1 MKKEYLSP
9 TMAVIPVIQEH
20 SVLETGSGN
29 LPDGSQGHNMDDET
43 EEYDT
48 DESTHISGQAKQVSL
63 FFEEPFTMHKVLKF
77 VVYAVITLGVAACS
91 QDDINSAEQNKSN
104 EETTITVDV
113 TLDKNVEE
121 MVNAKQMTAVWDT
134 EQSAMTRT
142 PITYDKQ
149 GSLTYNWKV
158 GSTIPLFVYITD
170 GAHRISS
177 KIDKGLQIISANKGY
192 FTFSVPAYFDLSKL
206 QVASATGKEDGV
218 ENGAWTQG
226 IGTDGVMR
234 VSGPKE
240 IDATSYDYN
249 IPLYSKLT
257 KVDPV
262 AKHAK
267 VQFLMLGSWIGVR
280 AKSDMFYKSNVY
292 SIALKSDVLHMDG
305 TFDLSQTSP
314 VWKPSPYRIN
324 IDRRQG
330 KVLDECDTIK
340 VNNFA
345 IGGEAD
351 GAGTTKY
358 TKPFYIWVK
367 ATPGVTS
374 TTKARVI
381 RRSEADSKTGA
392 VAPQIDFLSMRN
404 RFCREAKAIVDFKE
418 GDTYNFS
425 INASLKETRGALMIT
440 EYYHSSAEN
449 GENSWIE
456 ITNASRE
463 TVSLKGYYLVS
474 PNPLNVPPY
483 RALYVA
489 NLTDLKALSRG
500 SSSVGMPGNSTTS
513 IPAGKSICLAAGTGY
528 TEVVAKNKAYQ
539 VINTGSGVA
548 SPSAVTGRVRYSKF
562 ICKDGW
568 NIDLKNPNNNIVDN
582 FGIQVDYKLN
592 GSNGFYYNYYLG
604 QKDFI
609 RSKEM
614 SFNAPYNG
622 FNPMGWYYMPIET
635 SGLNFLGT
643 FNDYDSRFIPFVDYK
658 DGGSANRVERYH
670 DMSYYTNIV
679 HLP

>member
-1 MKKEYLSP
+1 MNYIVK
-9 TMAVIPVIQEH
+9 AFI
-20 SVLETGSGN
+20 
-29 LPDGSQGHNMDDET
+29 
-43 EEYDT
+43 
-48 DESTHISGQAKQVSL
+48 
-63 FFEEPFTMHKVLKF
+63 
-77 VVYAVITLGVAACS
+77 YATITLGLVACS
-91 QDDINSAEQNKSN
+91 QEDINSTERQKAK
-104 EETTITVDV
+104 EEITFTVDV
-113 TLDKNVEE
+113 TLDKNVED
-121 MVNAKQMTAVWDT
+121 MVNAKQMTNVWDA
-134 EQSAMTRT
+134 EQSAATRT

-149 GSLTYNWKV
+149 GSLTYNWRV

-170 GAHRISS
+170 GTRQISR
-177 KIDKGLQIISANKGY
+177 KVAKGLQIISANKGY
-192 FTFSVPAYFDLSKL
+192 FTFSVPSDFDLSKL

-218 ENGAWTQG
+218 ENGAWTIG
-226 IGTDGVMR
+226 IGYDGVMR
-234 VSGPKE
+234 VFGPKA
-240 IDATSYDYN
+240 IDASSYDYN

-257 KVDPV
+257 KVDP
-262 AKHAK
+262 ATKHAK

-280 AKSDMFYKSNVY
+280 AKSDMYYKSNVY

-305 TFDLSQTSP
+305 KLDLSQASP
-314 VWKPSPYRIN
+314 VWKADKYRIN
-324 IDRRQG
+324 VDERQG
-330 KVLDECDTIK
+330 KVLDECDTIR

-374 TTKARVI
+374 TKKTRVI
-381 RRSEADSKTGA
+381 LRSEADSKTGA

-404 RFCREAKAIVDFKE
+404 RFYREAKAIVDFKD

-474 PNPLNVPPY
+474 PNPWNVPPY
-483 RALYVA
+483 GRLYVA
-489 NLTDLKALSRG
+489 NLTDLKTLSRG

-528 TEVVAKNKAYQ
+528 AEVVAKNKAYQ
-539 VINTGSGVA
+539 VINTGSGIA
-548 SPSAVTGRVRYSKF
+548 SPSAVTGGVHYSKF

-568 NIDLKNPNNNIVDN
+568 NIDLRDPNNNIVDN
-582 FGIQVDYKLN
+582 FGIQVHYILN

-604 QKDFI
+604 EKDFI
-609 RSKEM
+609 RSKETP
-614 SFNAPYNG
+614 FNAPYNG
-622 FNPMGWYYMPIET
+622 FNPKGWYYMPIET

-643 FNDYDSRFIPFVDYK
+643 FNDYDGRFIPFKDYN
-658 DGGSANRVERYH
+658 DGGDFTKRNRYR
-670 DMSYYTNIV
+670 DMSYYTDIV

>member
-1 MKKEYLSP
+1 MNYIVK
-9 TMAVIPVIQEH
+9 IFI
-20 SVLETGSGN
+20 
-29 LPDGSQGHNMDDET
+29 
-43 EEYDT
+43 
-48 DESTHISGQAKQVSL
+48 
-63 FFEEPFTMHKVLKF
+63 
-77 VVYAVITLGVAACS
+77 YATITLGLVACS
-91 QDDINSAEQNKSN
+91 QEDISSTEQQKAK
-104 EETTITVDV
+104 EEITFTVDV
-113 TLDKNVEE
+113 TLDKNVED
-121 MVNAKQMTAVWDT
+121 MVNAKQMTNVWDA
-134 EQSAMTRT
+134 EQPAATRT

-149 GSLTYNWKV
+149 GSLTYNWRV

-170 GAHRISS
+170 GKYKKSY
-177 KIDKGLQIISANKGY
+177 KLDKGLQVISAHKGY
-192 FTFSVPAYFDLSKL
+192 FTFSVPTYFDLSKL

-218 ENGAWTQG
+218 ENGAWTKG
-226 IGTDGVMR
+226 IGANGVMR
-234 VSGPKE
+234 VFGPE
-240 IDATSYDYN
+240 VIDASSYDYN

-257 KVDPV
+257 KVDP
-262 AKHAK
+262 ATKHAK

-280 AKSDMFYKSNVY
+280 AKSDMYYKSSVY

-305 TFDLSQTSP
+305 TFDLSQASP
-314 VWKPSPYRIN
+314 VWEADKYRIN
-324 IDRRQG
+324 VDKRQG
-330 KVLDECDTIK
+330 KVLDECDTIR

-374 TTKARVI
+374 TTKTRVI
-381 RRSEADSKTGA
+381 LRSEADSKTGA

-404 RFCREAKAIVDFKE
+404 RFYREAKAIVNFKD

-440 EYYHSSAEN
+440 EYYHSSAQN

-474 PNPLNVPPY
+474 PNPWNVPPY
-483 RALYVA
+483 GALYVA

-528 TEVVAKNKAYQ
+528 AEVVAKNKAYQ
-539 VINTGSGVA
+539 VINTGSGL
-548 SPSAVTGRVRYSKF
+548 STPSAVTGGVRYSKY

-568 NIDLKNPNNNIVDN
+568 NIDLKDPNNNIVDN
-582 FGIQVDYKLN
+582 FGVEVAYLLN

-604 QKDFI
+604 ERDFI
-609 RSKEM
+609 RSKETP
-614 SFNAPYNG
+614 FNAPYNG
-622 FNPMGWYYMPIET
+622 FNPKGWYYMPIET

-643 FNDYDSRFIPFVDYK
+643 FNDYDGRFIPFKDYN
-658 DGGSANRVERYH
+658 DGGDFTKRNRYR
-670 DMSYYTNIV
+670 DMSYYTDIV

>member
-1 MKKEYLSP
+1 MNYIVK
-9 TMAVIPVIQEH
+9 AFI
-20 SVLETGSGN
+20 
-29 LPDGSQGHNMDDET
+29 
-43 EEYDT
+43 
-48 DESTHISGQAKQVSL
+48 
-63 FFEEPFTMHKVLKF
+63 
-77 VVYAVITLGVAACS
+77 YATITLGLVACS
-91 QDDINSAEQNKSN
+91 QEDINSPEQQKAK
-104 EETTITVDV
+104 EEITFTVDV
-113 TLDKNVEE
+113 TLDKNVED
-121 MVNAKQMTAVWDT
+121 MVNVKQMTNVWDA
-134 EQSAMTRT
+134 EQPAATRT

-149 GSLTYNWKV
+149 GSLTYNWRV

-170 GAHRISS
+170 GTRQISR
-177 KIDKGLQIISANKGY
+177 KIANGLQIISANKGY
-192 FTFSVPAYFDLSKL
+192 FTFSVPSDFDLSKL

-218 ENGAWTQG
+218 ENGAWTIG
-226 IGTDGVMR
+226 IGNDGVMR
-234 VSGPKE
+234 VFGPKV
-240 IDATSYDYN
+240 IDASSYDYN

-257 KVDPV
+257 KVDP
-262 AKHAK
+262 ATKHAK

-280 AKSDMFYKSNVY
+280 AKSDMYYKSNVY

-305 TFDLSQTSP
+305 TFDLSQASP
-314 VWKPSPYRIN
+314 VWKASPYRIN
-324 IDRRQG
+324 VDKRQG
-330 KVLDECDTIK
+330 KVLDECDTIR

-374 TTKARVI
+374 TKKTRVI
-381 RRSEADSKTGA
+381 LRSEADSKTGA

-404 RFCREAKAIVDFKE
+404 RFYREAKANVDFKD

-440 EYYHSSAEN
+440 EYYHSSPEN

-474 PNPLNVPPY
+474 PNPWNVPPY
-483 RALYVA
+483 GALYVA

-500 SSSVGMPGNSTTS
+500 SSSVGMPENSTTS

-528 TEVVAKNKAYQ
+528 AEVVAKNKAYQ
-539 VINTGSGVA
+539 VINTGSGA
-548 SPSAVTGRVRYSKF
+548 STPSAVTGGVRYSKY

-568 NIDLKNPNNNIVDN
+568 NIDLKDPNNNIVDN
-582 FGIQVDYKLN
+582 FGVEVDYLLN

-604 QKDFI
+604 ERDFI
-609 RSKEM
+609 RSKETP
-614 SFNAPYNG
+614 FNAPYNG
-622 FNPMGWYYMPIET
+622 FNPKGWYYMPIET

-658 DGGSANRVERYH
+658 DGGSGNRPERYR
-670 DMSYYTNIV
+670 DMSYYTNII

>member
-1 MKKEYLSP
+1 MNYIVK
-9 TMAVIPVIQEH
+9 TFI
-20 SVLETGSGN
+20 
-29 LPDGSQGHNMDDET
+29 
-43 EEYDT
+43 
-48 DESTHISGQAKQVSL
+48 
-63 FFEEPFTMHKVLKF
+63 
-77 VVYAVITLGVAACS
+77 YATITLGLVACS
-91 QDDINSAEQNKSN
+91 QEDINSTEQQKAK
-104 EETTITVDV
+104 EEITFTVDV
-113 TLDKNVEE
+113 TLDKNVED
-121 MVNAKQMTAVWDT
+121 MVNAKQMTNVWNA
-134 EQSAMTRT
+134 EQPAATRT

-149 GSLTYNWKV
+149 GSLTYNWRV

-170 GAHRISS
+170 GKYKKSY
-177 KIDKGLQIISANKGY
+177 KLDKGLQVISAHKGY
-192 FTFSVPAYFDLSKL
+192 FTFSVPTYFDSSKL

-226 IGTDGVMR
+226 IDYYGVMR
-234 VSGPKE
+234 VFGPKV
-240 IDATSYDYN
+240 IDASSYDYN

-257 KVDPV
+257 KVDPIT
-262 AKHAK
+262 KHAK

-280 AKSDMFYKSNVY
+280 AKSDMYYKSNVY

-305 TFDLSQTSP
+305 TFDLSQASP
-314 VWKPSPYRIN
+314 VWKPSSYRIN
-324 IDRRQG
+324 IDKRQG
-330 KVLDECDTIK
+330 KVLDECDTIR

-374 TTKARVI
+374 TTKTRVI
-381 RRSEADSKTGA
+381 LRSEADSKTGA

-404 RFCREAKAIVDFKE
+404 RFYREAKDIVDFKD

-440 EYYHSSAEN
+440 EYYHSSAQN

-474 PNPLNVPPY
+474 PNPWNVPPY
-483 RALYVA
+483 GALYVA

-500 SSSVGMPGNSTTS
+500 NGSVGMPGNSTTS

-528 TEVVAKNKAYQ
+528 AEVVAKNRAYQ
-539 VINTGSGVA
+539 VINTGSGV
-548 SPSAVTGRVRYSKF
+548 STPSAVTGGVRYSKY

-582 FGIQVDYKLN
+582 FGVEVGYLLN

-604 QKDFI
+604 ERDFI
-609 RSKEM
+609 RSKETP
-614 SFNAPYNG
+614 FNAPYNG
-622 FNPMGWYYMPIET
+622 FNPKGWYYMPIET

-643 FNDYDSRFIPFVDYK
+643 FNDYDSRFIPFVDNK
-658 DGGSANRVERYH
+658 DGGNFTKAERYH
-670 DMSYYTNIV
+670 DMSYYTNII

>member
-1 MKKEYLSP
+1 MNYIVK
-9 TMAVIPVIQEH
+9 AFI
-20 SVLETGSGN
+20 
-29 LPDGSQGHNMDDET
+29 
-43 EEYDT
+43 
-48 DESTHISGQAKQVSL
+48 
-63 FFEEPFTMHKVLKF
+63 
-77 VVYAVITLGVAACS
+77 YATITLGLVACS
-91 QDDINSAEQNKSN
+91 QEDINSTEQQKAK
-104 EETTITVDV
+104 EEITFTVDV
-113 TLDKNVEE
+113 TLDKDVED
-121 MVNAKQMTAVWDT
+121 MVNAKQMTNVWDA
-134 EQSAMTRT
+134 EQPAATRT

-149 GSLTYNWKV
+149 GSLTYNWRV

-170 GAHRISS
+170 GKYKKSY
-177 KIDKGLQIISANKGY
+177 KLDKGLQVISAHKGY
-192 FTFSVPAYFDLSKL
+192 FTFSVPTYFDLSKL

-226 IGTDGVMR
+226 IGYDGVMR
-234 VSGPKE
+234 VFGPKA
-240 IDATSYDYN
+240 IDASSYDYN

-262 AKHAK
+262 TKHAK

-280 AKSDMFYKSNVY
+280 AKSDMYYKSNVY

-305 TFDLSQTSP
+305 TFDLSQASP
-314 VWKPSPYRIN
+314 VWKPSSYRIN
-324 IDRRQG
+324 IDSRQG
-330 KVLDECDTIK
+330 KVLDECDTIR

-367 ATPGVTS
+367 ATPSVTS
-374 TTKARVI
+374 TTKTRVI
-381 RRSEADSKTGA
+381 LRSEADSKTGA

-404 RFCREAKAIVDFKE
+404 RFYREAKAIVNFKD

-440 EYYHSSAEN
+440 EYYHSSAQN

-474 PNPLNVPPY
+474 PNPWNVEPY

-489 NLTDLKALSRG
+489 NLTDLKVLSRG

-528 TEVVAKNKAYQ
+528 AEVVAKNKAYQ
-539 VINTGSGVA
+539 VINTGSGV
-548 SPSAVTGRVRYSKF
+548 STPSAVTGGVRYSKY

-568 NIDLKNPNNNIVDN
+568 NIDLKDHNNNIVDN
-582 FGIQVDYKLN
+582 FGVEVAYLLN

-604 QKDFI
+604 ERDFI
-609 RSKEM
+609 RSKETP
-614 SFNAPYNG
+614 FNAPYNG
-622 FNPMGWYYMPIET
+622 FNPKGWYYMPIET

-643 FNDYDSRFIPFVDYK
+643 FNDYDSRFIPFVDNK
-658 DGGSANRVERYH
+658 DGGNFTKAERYR
-670 DMSYYTNIV
+670 DMSYYTNII

>member
-1 MKKEYLSP
+1 MNYIVK
-9 TMAVIPVIQEH
+9 AFI
-20 SVLETGSGN
+20 
-29 LPDGSQGHNMDDET
+29 
-43 EEYDT
+43 
-48 DESTHISGQAKQVSL
+48 
-63 FFEEPFTMHKVLKF
+63 
-77 VVYAVITLGVAACS
+77 YATITLGLVACS
-91 QDDINSAEQNKSN
+91 QEDISSTEQQKAK
-104 EETTITVDV
+104 EEITFTVDV
-113 TLDKNVEE
+113 TLDKNVED
-121 MVNAKQMTAVWDT
+121 MVNAKQMTNVWDA
-134 EQSAMTRT
+134 EQPAATRT

-149 GSLTYNWKV
+149 GSLTYNWRV

-170 GAHRISS
+170 GKYKKSY
-177 KIDKGLQIISANKGY
+177 KLDKGLQVISAHKGY
-192 FTFSVPAYFDLSKL
+192 FTFSVPSDFDLSKL

-218 ENGAWTQG
+218 ENGAWTKG
-226 IGTDGVMR
+226 IGYDGVMR
-234 VSGPKE
+234 VFGPE
-240 IDATSYDYN
+240 AIDASSYDYN

-257 KVDPV
+257 KVDP
-262 AKHAK
+262 ATKHAK

-280 AKSDMFYKSNVY
+280 AKSDMYYKSNVY

-305 TFDLSQTSP
+305 TFDLSQASP
-314 VWKPSPYRIN
+314 VWKPSQYRIN
-324 IDRRQG
+324 VDKRQG
-330 KVLDECDTIK
+330 KVLDECDTIR

-367 ATPGVTS
+367 ATPGATS

-381 RRSEADSKTGA
+381 LRSEADSRTGA

-404 RFCREAKAIVDFKE
+404 RFYREAKDIVNFKD

-440 EYYHSSAEN
+440 EYYHSSAQN

-463 TVSLKGYYLVS
+463 SVSLKGYYLVS
-474 PNPLNVPPY
+474 PNPWNVPPY
-483 RALYVA
+483 GALYVA

-528 TEVVAKNKAYQ
+528 AEVVAKNKAYQ
-539 VINTGSGVA
+539 VINTGSGL
-548 SPSAVTGRVRYSKF
+548 STPSAVTGGVRYSKY

-568 NIDLKNPNNNIVDN
+568 NIDLKDPNNNIVDN
-582 FGIQVDYKLN
+582 FGVEVGYLLN

-604 QKDFI
+604 ERDFI
-609 RSKEM
+609 RSKETP
-614 SFNAPYNG
+614 FNAPYNG
-622 FNPMGWYYMPIET
+622 FNPKGWYYMPIET

-658 DGGSANRVERYH
+658 DGGSVNRVDRYR
-670 DMSYYTNIV
+670 DMSYYTNII

>member
-1 MKKEYLSP
+1 MNYIVK
-9 TMAVIPVIQEH
+9 AFI
-20 SVLETGSGN
+20 
-29 LPDGSQGHNMDDET
+29 
-43 EEYDT
+43 
-48 DESTHISGQAKQVSL
+48 
-63 FFEEPFTMHKVLKF
+63 
-77 VVYAVITLGVAACS
+77 YATITFGLVACS
-91 QDDINSAEQNKSN
+91 QEDINSTEQQKAK
-104 EETTITVDV
+104 EEITFTVDV
-113 TLDKNVEE
+113 TLDKNVED
-121 MVNAKQMTAVWDT
+121 MVNAKQMTNVWDA
-134 EQSAMTRT
+134 EQPAATRT

-149 GSLTYNWKV
+149 GSLTYNWRV

-170 GAHRISS
+170 GTRQISR
-177 KIDKGLQIISANKGY
+177 KVAKGLQIISANKGY
-192 FTFSVPAYFDLSKL
+192 FTFSVPSDFDLSKL

-218 ENGAWTQG
+218 ENGAWTKG
-226 IGTDGVMR
+226 IGANGVMR
-234 VSGPKE
+234 VFGPE
-240 IDATSYDYN
+240 VIDASSYDYN

-257 KVDPV
+257 KVDP
-262 AKHAK
+262 ATKHAK
-267 VQFLMLGSWIGVR
+267 VQFLMIGSWIGVR
-280 AKSDMFYKSNVY
+280 AKSDMYYKSSVY

-305 TFDLSQTSP
+305 TFDLSQASP
-314 VWKPSPYRIN
+314 VWKPSSYRIN
-324 IDRRQG
+324 VDKRQG
-330 KVLDECDTIK
+330 KVLDECDTIR

-374 TTKARVI
+374 TTKTRVI
-381 RRSEADSKTGA
+381 LRSEADSKTGA

-404 RFCREAKAIVDFKE
+404 RFYREAKATVAFKD

-463 TVSLKGYYLVS
+463 TISLKGYYLVS
-474 PNPLNVPPY
+474 PNPWNVEPY
-483 RALYVA
+483 GRLYVA

-513 IPAGKSICLAAGTGY
+513 IPAGKSICLAAGNGY
-528 TEVVAKNKAYQ
+528 AEVVSKNKAYQ
-539 VINTGSGVA
+539 VINTGSGIA
-548 SPSAVTGRVRYSKF
+548 SPSAVTGGVHYSKF

-568 NIDLKNPNNNIVDN
+568 NIDLRDPNNNIVDN
-582 FGIQVDYKLN
+582 FGIQVHYILN

-604 QKDFI
+604 EKDFI
-609 RSKEM
+609 RSKETP
-614 SFNAPYNG
+614 FNAPYNG
-622 FNPMGWYYMPIET
+622 FNPKGWYYMPIET

-643 FNDYDSRFIPFVDYK
+643 FNDYDGRFIPFKDYN
-658 DGGSANRVERYH
+658 DGGDFTKRDRYR
-670 DMSYYTNIV
+670 DMSYYTDIV

>member
-1 MKKEYLSP
+1 MNYIVK
-9 TMAVIPVIQEH
+9 AFI
-20 SVLETGSGN
+20 
-29 LPDGSQGHNMDDET
+29 
-43 EEYDT
+43 
-48 DESTHISGQAKQVSL
+48 
-63 FFEEPFTMHKVLKF
+63 
-77 VVYAVITLGVAACS
+77 YATITLGLVACS
-91 QDDINSAEQNKSN
+91 QEDINSTEQQKAK
-104 EETTITVDV
+104 EEITFTVDV
-113 TLDKNVEE
+113 TLDKNVED
-121 MVNAKQMTAVWDT
+121 MVNAKQMTNVWDA
-134 EQSAMTRT
+134 EQPAATRT

-149 GSLTYNWKV
+149 GSLTYNWRV

-170 GAHRISS
+170 GKYKKSY
-177 KIDKGLQIISANKGY
+177 KLDKGLQVISAHKGY
-192 FTFSVPAYFDLSKL
+192 FTFSVPTYFDLSKL

-226 IGTDGVMR
+226 IGYDGVMR
-234 VSGPKE
+234 VFGPKA
-240 IDATSYDYN
+240 IDASSYDYN

-262 AKHAK
+262 TKHAK

-280 AKSDMFYKSNVY
+280 AKSDMYYKSNVY

-305 TFDLSQTSP
+305 TFDLSQASP
-314 VWKPSPYRIN
+314 VWKPSSYRIN
-324 IDRRQG
+324 IDSRQG
-330 KVLDECDTIK
+330 KVLDECDTIR

-367 ATPGVTS
+367 ATPGATS
-374 TTKARVI
+374 TTKTRVI
-381 RRSEADSKTGA
+381 LRSEADSKTGA

-404 RFCREAKAIVDFKE
+404 RFYREAKDIVDFKD

-440 EYYHSSAEN
+440 EYYHSSAQN

-474 PNPLNVPPY
+474 PNPWNVEPY

-528 TEVVAKNKAYQ
+528 AEVVAKNKAYQ
-539 VINTGSGVA
+539 VINTGSGV
-548 SPSAVTGRVRYSKF
+548 STPSAVTGGVRYSKY

-568 NIDLKNPNNNIVDN
+568 NIDLKDPNNNIVDN
-582 FGIQVDYKLN
+582 FGVEVAYLLN

-604 QKDFI
+604 ERDFI
-609 RSKEM
+609 RSKETP
-614 SFNAPYNG
+614 FNAPYNG
-622 FNPMGWYYMPIET
+622 FNPKGWYYMPIET

-643 FNDYDSRFIPFVDYK
+643 FNDYDSRFIPFVDNK
-658 DGGSANRVERYH
+658 DGGNFTKAERYR
-670 DMSYYTNIV
+670 DMSYYTNII

>member
-1 MKKEYLSP
+1 MNYIVK
-9 TMAVIPVIQEH
+9 AFI
-20 SVLETGSGN
+20 
-29 LPDGSQGHNMDDET
+29 
-43 EEYDT
+43 
-48 DESTHISGQAKQVSL
+48 
-63 FFEEPFTMHKVLKF
+63 
-77 VVYAVITLGVAACS
+77 YATITLGLVACS
-91 QDDINSAEQNKSN
+91 QEDINLTEQQKAT
-104 EETTITVDV
+104 EETIFTVDV
-113 TLDKNVEE
+113 TLDKNVED
-121 MVNAKQMTAVWDT
+121 MVNAKQMTNVWDA
-134 EQSAMTRT
+134 EQSAATRT

-149 GSLTYNWKV
+149 GSLTYNWRV

-170 GAHRISS
+170 GKYQKSY
-177 KIDKGLQIISANKGY
+177 KLDKGLQVISAHKGY
-192 FTFSVPAYFDLSKL
+192 FTFSVPSYFDLSKL

-218 ENGAWTQG
+218 ENGAWTIG
-226 IGTDGVMR
+226 IGINGVMR
-234 VSGPKE
+234 VFGPAA
-240 IDATSYDYN
+240 IDASSYDYN

-257 KVDPV
+257 KVDP
-262 AKHAK
+262 ATKHAK

-280 AKSDMFYKSNVY
+280 AKSDMYYKSSVY

-305 TFDLSQTSP
+305 TFDLSQASP
-314 VWKPSPYRIN
+314 VWKPSSYRIN
-324 IDRRQG
+324 IDKRQG
-330 KVLDECDTIK
+330 KVLDECDTIR
-340 VNNFA
+340 VNNFT

-367 ATPGVTS
+367 ATPGATS

-381 RRSEADSKTGA
+381 LRSEADSKTGA

-404 RFCREAKAIVDFKE
+404 RFYREAKDIVDFKD

-440 EYYHSSAEN
+440 EYYHSSAQN

-474 PNPLNVPPY
+474 PNPWNVEPY

-500 SSSVGMPGNSTTS
+500 SSSVSMPGNSTTS

-528 TEVVAKNKAYQ
+528 AEVVAKNKAYQ
-539 VINTGSGVA
+539 VINTGSGV
-548 SPSAVTGRVRYSKF
+548 STPSAVTGGVHYSKY

-568 NIDLKNPNNNIVDN
+568 NIDLKDPNNNIVDN
-582 FGIQVDYKLN
+582 FGVEVSYLLN

-604 QKDFI
+604 ERDFI
-609 RSKEM
+609 RSKETP
-614 SFNAPYNG
+614 FNAPYNG
-622 FNPMGWYYMPIET
+622 FNPKGWYYMPIET

-658 DGGSANRVERYH
+658 DGGSGNRPERYR
-670 DMSYYTNIV
+670 DMSYYTNII

>member
-1 MKKEYLSP
+1 MNYIVK
-9 TMAVIPVIQEH
+9 AFI
-20 SVLETGSGN
+20 
-29 LPDGSQGHNMDDET
+29 
-43 EEYDT
+43 
-48 DESTHISGQAKQVSL
+48 
-63 FFEEPFTMHKVLKF
+63 
-77 VVYAVITLGVAACS
+77 YATITLGLVACS
-91 QDDINSAEQNKSN
+91 QEDISSTEQQKAK
-104 EETTITVDV
+104 EEITFTVDV
-113 TLDKNVEE
+113 TLDKNVED
-121 MVNAKQMTAVWDT
+121 MVNAKEMTNVWDA
-134 EQSAMTRT
+134 EQPAATRT

-149 GSLTYNWKV
+149 GSLTYNWRV

-170 GAHRISS
+170 GKYQKSY
-177 KIDKGLQIISANKGY
+177 KLDKGLQVISAHKGY
-192 FTFSVPAYFDLSKL
+192 FTFSVPSYFDLSKL

-226 IGTDGVMR
+226 IGYDGVMR
-234 VSGPKE
+234 VFGPKA
-240 IDATSYDYN
+240 IDASSYDYN

-257 KVDPV
+257 KVDP
-262 AKHAK
+262 ATKHAK

-280 AKSDMFYKSNVY
+280 AKSDMYYKSNVY

-305 TFDLSQTSP
+305 KFDLSKASP
-314 VWKPSPYRIN
+314 VWEADKYRISFN
-324 IDRRQG
+324 ARHNTI
-330 KVLDECDTIK
+330 VDECDTIR

-367 ATPGVTS
+367 ATPGATS
-374 TTKARVI
+374 TTKTRVI
-381 RRSEADSKTGA
+381 LRSEADSKTGA

-404 RFCREAKAIVDFKE
+404 RFYREAKDIVDFKD

-440 EYYHSSAEN
+440 EYYHSSAQN

-474 PNPLNVPPY
+474 PNPWNVEPY

-489 NLTDLKALSRG
+489 NLTDLKVLSRG

-528 TEVVAKNKAYQ
+528 AEVVAKNKAYQ
-539 VINTGSGVA
+539 VINTGSGV
-548 SPSAVTGRVRYSKF
+548 STPSAVTGGVRYSKY

-568 NIDLKNPNNNIVDN
+568 NIDLKDPNNNIVDN
-582 FGIQVDYKLN
+582 FGVEVGYLLN

-604 QKDFI
+604 ERDFI
-609 RSKEM
+609 RSKETP
-614 SFNAPYNG
+614 FNAPYNG
-622 FNPMGWYYMPIET
+622 FNPKGWYYMPIET

-658 DGGSANRVERYH
+658 DGGSGNRPERYH
-670 DMSYYTNIV
+670 DMSYYTNII

>member
-1 MKKEYLSP
+1 MNYIVK
-9 TMAVIPVIQEH
+9 AFI
-20 SVLETGSGN
+20 
-29 LPDGSQGHNMDDET
+29 
-43 EEYDT
+43 
-48 DESTHISGQAKQVSL
+48 
-63 FFEEPFTMHKVLKF
+63 
-77 VVYAVITLGVAACS
+77 YATITLGLVACS
-91 QDDINSAEQNKSN
+91 QEDINSTEQQKAK
-104 EETTITVDV
+104 EEITFTVDV
-113 TLDKNVEE
+113 TLDKDVED
-121 MVNAKQMTAVWDT
+121 MVNAKQMTNVWDA
-134 EQSAMTRT
+134 EQPAATRT

-149 GSLTYNWKV
+149 GSLTYNWRV

-170 GAHRISS
+170 GKYKKSY
-177 KIDKGLQIISANKGY
+177 KLDKGLQVISAHKGY
-192 FTFSVPAYFDLSKL
+192 FTFSVPSDFDLSKL

-226 IGTDGVMR
+226 IGYDGIMR
-234 VSGPKE
+234 VFGPKV
-240 IDATSYDYN
+240 IDASSYDYN

-257 KVDPV
+257 KVDPST
-262 AKHAK
+262 KHAK

-280 AKSDMFYKSNVY
+280 AKSDMYYKSNVY

-305 TFDLSQTSP
+305 KFDLSKASP
-314 VWKPSPYRIN
+314 VWEADKYRISFN
-324 IDRRQG
+324 ARHNTI
-330 KVLDECDTIK
+330 VDECDTIR

-367 ATPGVTS
+367 ATPGATS

-381 RRSEADSKTGA
+381 LRSEADSKTGA

-404 RFCREAKAIVDFKE
+404 RFYREAKAIVNFKD

-440 EYYHSSAEN
+440 EYYHSSAQN

-474 PNPLNVPPY
+474 PNPWNVEPY

-528 TEVVAKNKAYQ
+528 AEVVAKNKAYQ
-539 VINTGSGVA
+539 VINTGSGV
-548 SPSAVTGRVRYSKF
+548 STPSAVTGGVRYSKY

-568 NIDLKNPNNNIVDN
+568 NIDLKDHNNNIVDN
-582 FGIQVDYKLN
+582 FGVEVAYLLN

-604 QKDFI
+604 ERDFI
-609 RSKEM
+609 RSKETP
-614 SFNAPYNG
+614 FNAPYNG
-622 FNPMGWYYMPIET
+622 FNPKGWYYMPIET

-643 FNDYDSRFIPFVDYK
+643 FNDYDSRFIPFVDNK
-658 DGGSANRVERYH
+658 DGGNFTKAERYR
-670 DMSYYTNIV
+670 DMSYYTNII

>member
-1 MKKEYLSP
+1 MNYIVK
-9 TMAVIPVIQEH
+9 AFI
-20 SVLETGSGN
+20 
-29 LPDGSQGHNMDDET
+29 
-43 EEYDT
+43 
-48 DESTHISGQAKQVSL
+48 
-63 FFEEPFTMHKVLKF
+63 
-77 VVYAVITLGVAACS
+77 YATITLGLVACS
-91 QDDINSAEQNKSN
+91 QEDINSTERQKAK
-104 EETTITVDV
+104 EEITFTVDV
-113 TLDKNVEE
+113 TLDKNVED
-121 MVNAKQMTAVWDT
+121 MVNAKQMTNVWDA
-134 EQSAMTRT
+134 EQPAATRT

-149 GSLTYNWKV
+149 GSLTYNWRV

-170 GAHRISS
+170 GTRQISR
-177 KIDKGLQIISANKGY
+177 KVAKGLQIISANKGY
-192 FTFSVPAYFDLSKL
+192 FTFSVPSDFDLSKL

-218 ENGAWTQG
+218 ENGAWTKG
-226 IGTDGVMR
+226 IGANGVMR
-234 VSGPKE
+234 VFGPE
-240 IDATSYDYN
+240 VIDASSYDYN

-257 KVDPV
+257 KVDP
-262 AKHAK
+262 ATKHAK

-280 AKSDMFYKSNVY
+280 AKSDMYYKSNVY

-305 TFDLSQTSP
+305 KFDLSQASP
-314 VWKPSPYRIN
+314 VWEADKYRISFN
-324 IDRRQG
+324 ARHNTI
-330 KVLDECDTIK
+330 VDECDTIR

-367 ATPGVTS
+367 ATPGATS
-374 TTKARVI
+374 TTKTRVI
-381 RRSEADSKTGA
+381 LRSEADSKTGA

-404 RFCREAKAIVDFKE
+404 RFYREAKDIVDFKD

-440 EYYHSSAEN
+440 EYYHSSAQN

-474 PNPLNVPPY
+474 PNPWNVPPY
-483 RALYVA
+483 GALYVA

-528 TEVVAKNKAYQ
+528 AEVVAKNKAYQ
-539 VINTGSGVA
+539 VINTGSGV
-548 SPSAVTGRVRYSKF
+548 STPSAVTGGVRYSKY

-582 FGIQVDYKLN
+582 FGVEVAYLLN

-604 QKDFI
+604 ERDFI
-609 RSKEM
+609 RSKETP
-614 SFNAPYNG
+614 FNAPYNG
-622 FNPMGWYYMPIET
+622 FNPKGWYYMPIET

-643 FNDYDSRFIPFVDYK
+643 FNDYDSRFIPFVDNK
-658 DGGSANRVERYH
+658 DGGNFTKAERYH
-670 DMSYYTNIV
+670 DMSYYTNII

>member
-1 MKKEYLSP
+1 MNSIIK
-9 TMAVIPVIQEH
+9 AFIFAA
-20 SVLETGSGN
+20 
-29 LPDGSQGHNMDDET
+29 
-43 EEYDT
+43 
-48 DESTHISGQAKQVSL
+48 IS
-63 FFEEPFTMHKVLKF
+63 
-77 VVYAVITLGVAACS
+77 LGLAACS
-91 QDDINSAEQNKSN
+91 QEDINSTEQQKAK
-104 EETTITVDV
+104 EEITFTVDV
-113 TLDKNVEE
+113 TLDKNVED
-121 MVNAKQMTAVWDT
+121 MVNAKQMTNVWDA
-134 EQSAMTRT
+134 EQPAATRT

-149 GSLTYNWKV
+149 GSLTYNWRV

-170 GAHRISS
+170 GTRQISR
-177 KIDKGLQIISANKGY
+177 KVAKGLQIISANKGY
-192 FTFSVPAYFDLSKL
+192 FTFSVPSDFDLSKL

-226 IGTDGVMR
+226 IGANGIMR
-234 VSGPKE
+234 VFGPE
-240 IDATSYDYN
+240 VIDASSYDYN

-257 KVDPV
+257 KVDPTT
-262 AKHAK
+262 KHAK

-280 AKSDMFYKSNVY
+280 AKSDMYYKSSVY

-305 TFDLSQTSP
+305 TFDLSQASP

-324 IDRRQG
+324 VDKRQG
-330 KVLDECDTIK
+330 KVLDECDTIR

-367 ATPGVTS
+367 ATPSVTS
-374 TTKARVI
+374 TTKTRVI
-381 RRSEADSKTGA
+381 LRSEADSKTGA

-404 RFCREAKAIVDFKE
+404 RFYREAKAIVDFKD

-463 TVSLKGYYLVS
+463 TISLKGYYLVS
-474 PNPLNVPPY
+474 PTPWNVPPY
-483 RALYVA
+483 GRLYVA
-489 NLTDLKALSRG
+489 NLTDLKTLSRG

-528 TEVVAKNKAYQ
+528 AEVVSKNKAYQ
-539 VINTGSGVA
+539 VINTGSGIA
-548 SPSAVTGRVRYSKF
+548 SPSAVTGGVHYSKF

-568 NIDLKNPNNNIVDN
+568 NIDLRDPNNNIVDN
-582 FGIQVDYKLN
+582 FGIQVHYILN

-604 QKDFI
+604 EKDFI
-609 RSKEM
+609 RSKETP
-614 SFNAPYNG
+614 FNAPYNG
-622 FNPMGWYYMPIET
+622 FNPKGWYYMPIET

-658 DGGSANRVERYH
+658 DGGSGNRPERYR
-670 DMSYYTNIV
+670 DMSYYTNII

>member
-1 MKKEYLSP
+1 MRWTLQLLPVPQLNIHLSYLE
-9 TMAVIPVIQEH
+9 I
-20 SVLETGSGN
+20 
-29 LPDGSQGHNMDDET
+29 T
-43 EEYDT
+43 EIMNY
-48 DESTHISGQAKQVSL
+48 IVKA
-63 FFEEPFTMHKVLKF
+63 FI
-77 VVYAVITLGVAACS
+77 YATITLGLVACS
-91 QDDINSAEQNKSN
+91 QEDINSPEQQKAK
-104 EETTITVDV
+104 EEITFTVDV
-113 TLDKNVEE
+113 TLDKNVED
-121 MVNAKQMTAVWDT
+121 MVNAKQMTNVWDA
-134 EQSAMTRT
+134 EQPAATRT

-149 GSLTYNWKV
+149 GSLTYNWRV

-170 GAHRISS
+170 GTRQISR
-177 KIDKGLQIISANKGY
+177 KVAKGLQIISANKGY
-192 FTFSVPAYFDLSKL
+192 FTFSVPSDFDLSKL

-226 IGTDGVMR
+226 IGANGVMR
-234 VSGPKE
+234 VFGPKV
-240 IDATSYDYN
+240 IDASSYDYN

-257 KVDPV
+257 KVDPTT
-262 AKHAK
+262 KHAK

-280 AKSDMFYKSNVY
+280 AKSDMYYKSNVY

-305 TFDLSQTSP
+305 TFDLSQASP
-314 VWKPSPYRIN
+314 VWKPGPYRIN
-324 IDRRQG
+324 VDKRQG
-330 KVLDECDTIK
+330 KVLDECDTIR

-367 ATPGVTS
+367 ATPGATS
-374 TTKARVI
+374 TTKTRVI
-381 RRSEADSKTGA
+381 LRSEADSKTGA

-404 RFCREAKAIVDFKE
+404 RFYREAKAIVDFKD

-474 PNPLNVPPY
+474 PNPWNVPPY
-483 RALYVA
+483 GALYVA

-500 SSSVGMPGNSTTS
+500 SSSVGMPENSTTS

-528 TEVVAKNKAYQ
+528 AEVVAKNKAYQ
-539 VINTGSGVA
+539 VINTGSGV
-548 SPSAVTGRVRYSKF
+548 STPSAVTGGVRYSKY

-568 NIDLKNPNNNIVDN
+568 NIDLKDPNNNIVDN
-582 FGIQVDYKLN
+582 FGVEVDYLLN

-604 QKDFI
+604 ERDFI
-609 RSKEM
+609 RSKETP
-614 SFNAPYNG
+614 FNAPYNG
-622 FNPMGWYYMPIET
+622 FNPKGWYYMPIET

-658 DGGSANRVERYH
+658 DGGSGNRPERYR
-670 DMSYYTNIV
+670 DMSYYTNII

>member
-1 MKKEYLSP
+1 MNYIVK
-9 TMAVIPVIQEH
+9 AFI
-20 SVLETGSGN
+20 
-29 LPDGSQGHNMDDET
+29 
-43 EEYDT
+43 
-48 DESTHISGQAKQVSL
+48 
-63 FFEEPFTMHKVLKF
+63 
-77 VVYAVITLGVAACS
+77 YATITLGLVACS
-91 QDDINSAEQNKSN
+91 QEDINSTERQKAK
-104 EETTITVDV
+104 EEITFTVDV
-113 TLDKNVEE
+113 TLDKNVED
-121 MVNAKQMTAVWDT
+121 MVNAKQMTNVWDA
-134 EQSAMTRT
+134 EQPAATRT

-149 GSLTYNWKV
+149 GSLTYNWRV

-170 GAHRISS
+170 GKYKKSY
-177 KIDKGLQIISANKGY
+177 KLDKGLQVISAHKGY
-192 FTFSVPAYFDLSKL
+192 FTFSVPTYFDLSKL

-226 IGTDGVMR
+226 IGYDGVMR
-234 VSGPKE
+234 VFGPKA
-240 IDATSYDYN
+240 IDASSYDYN

-262 AKHAK
+262 TKHAK

-280 AKSDMFYKSNVY
+280 AKSDMYYKSNVY

-305 TFDLSQTSP
+305 TFDLSQASP
-314 VWKPSPYRIN
+314 VWKPSSYRIN
-324 IDRRQG
+324 IDSRQG
-330 KVLDECDTIK
+330 KVLDECDTIR

-367 ATPGVTS
+367 ATPGATS
-374 TTKARVI
+374 TTKTRVI
-381 RRSEADSKTGA
+381 LRSEADSKTGA

-404 RFCREAKAIVDFKE
+404 RFYREAKDIVDFKD

-440 EYYHSSAEN
+440 EYYHSSAQN

-474 PNPLNVPPY
+474 PNPWNVEPY

-489 NLTDLKALSRG
+489 NLTDLKVLSRG

-528 TEVVAKNKAYQ
+528 AEVVAKNKAYQ
-539 VINTGSGVA
+539 VINTGSGV
-548 SPSAVTGRVRYSKF
+548 STPSAVTGGVRYSKY

-568 NIDLKNPNNNIVDN
+568 NIDLKDPNNNIVDN
-582 FGIQVDYKLN
+582 FGVEVAYLLN

-604 QKDFI
+604 ERDFI
-609 RSKEM
+609 RSKETP
-614 SFNAPYNG
+614 FNAPYNG
-622 FNPMGWYYMPIET
+622 FNPKGWYYMPIET

-643 FNDYDSRFIPFVDYK
+643 FNDYDSRFIPFVDNK
-658 DGGSANRVERYH
+658 DGGNFTKAERYR
-670 DMSYYTNIV
+670 DMSYYTNII

>member
-1 MKKEYLSP
+1 MNSIIK
-9 TMAVIPVIQEH
+9 AFIFAA
-20 SVLETGSGN
+20 
-29 LPDGSQGHNMDDET
+29 
-43 EEYDT
+43 
-48 DESTHISGQAKQVSL
+48 IS
-63 FFEEPFTMHKVLKF
+63 
-77 VVYAVITLGVAACS
+77 LGLAACS
-91 QDDINSAEQNKSN
+91 QEDITSNEQKKAT
-104 EETTITVDV
+104 EETTFTVDV

-121 MVNAKQMTAVWDT
+121 MVNAKQMTAVWDA

-170 GAHRISS
+170 GKYQKSY
-177 KIDKGLQIISANKGY
+177 KLDKGLQIISANKGY
-192 FTFSVPAYFDLSKL
+192 FTFSVPTYFDLSKL

-218 ENGAWTQG
+218 ENGAWTIG
-226 IGTDGVMR
+226 IGYDGVMR
-234 VSGPKE
+234 VFGPKV
-240 IDATSYDYN
+240 IDASSYDYN

-257 KVDPV
+257 KVDP
-262 AKHAK
+262 ATKHAK

-280 AKSDMFYKSNVY
+280 AKSDMYYKSSVY

-305 TFDLSQTSP
+305 TFDLSQASP

-330 KVLDECDTIK
+330 KVLDECDTIR
-340 VNNFA
+340 VNNFV

-381 RRSEADSKTGA
+381 LRSEADSKTGA

-404 RFCREAKAIVDFKE
+404 RFYREAKTIVDFKD

-440 EYYHSSAEN
+440 EYYHSSAQN

-463 TVSLKGYYLVS
+463 TISLKGYYLVS
-474 PNPLNVPPY
+474 PNPWNVPPY
-483 RALYVA
+483 GRLYVA

-528 TEVVAKNKAYQ
+528 AEVVSKNKAYQ
-539 VINTGSGVA
+539 VINTGSGIA
-548 SPSAVTGRVRYSKF
+548 SPSAVTGGVHYSKF

-568 NIDLKNPNNNIVDN
+568 NIDLRDPNNNIVDN
-582 FGIQVDYKLN
+582 FGIQVHYILN

-604 QKDFI
+604 EKDFI
-609 RSKEM
+609 RSKETP
-614 SFNAPYNG
+614 FNAPYNG
-622 FNPMGWYYMPIET
+622 FNPKGWYYMPIET

-643 FNDYDSRFIPFVDYK
+643 FNDYDGRFIPFKDYN
-658 DGGSANRVERYH
+658 DGGDFTKRDRYR
-670 DMSYYTNIV
+670 DMSYYTDIV

>member
-1 MKKEYLSP
+1 MNYIVKTL
-9 TMAVIPVIQEH
+9 I
-20 SVLETGSGN
+20 
-29 LPDGSQGHNMDDET
+29 
-43 EEYDT
+43 
-48 DESTHISGQAKQVSL
+48 
-63 FFEEPFTMHKVLKF
+63 
-77 VVYAVITLGVAACS
+77 YATITLGLVACS
-91 QDDINSAEQNKSN
+91 QEDINSTEQQKAK
-104 EETTITVDV
+104 EEITFTVDV
-113 TLDKNVEE
+113 TLDKDVED
-121 MVNAKQMTAVWDT
+121 MVNAKQMTNVWDA
-134 EQSAMTRT
+134 EQPAATRT

-149 GSLTYNWKV
+149 GSLTYNWRV

-170 GAHRISS
+170 GTRQISR
-177 KIDKGLQIISANKGY
+177 KVAKGLQIISANKGY
-192 FTFSVPAYFDLSKL
+192 FTFSVPSDFDLSKL

-218 ENGAWTQG
+218 ENGAWTKG
-226 IGTDGVMR
+226 IGANGVMR
-234 VSGPKE
+234 VFGPE
-240 IDATSYDYN
+240 VIDASSYDYN

-257 KVDPV
+257 KVDP
-262 AKHAK
+262 ATKHAK

-280 AKSDMFYKSNVY
+280 AKSDMYYKSNVY

-305 TFDLSQTSP
+305 TFDLSQASP

-330 KVLDECDTIK
+330 KVLDECDTIR

-374 TTKARVI
+374 TTKTRVI
-381 RRSEADSKTGA
+381 LRSEADSKTGA

-404 RFCREAKAIVDFKE
+404 RFYREAKAIVDFKD

-474 PNPLNVPPY
+474 PNPWNVPPY
-483 RALYVA
+483 GRLYVA
-489 NLTDLKALSRG
+489 NLTDLKTLSRG

-528 TEVVAKNKAYQ
+528 AEVVAKNKAYQ
-539 VINTGSGVA
+539 VINTGSGIA
-548 SPSAVTGRVRYSKF
+548 SPSAVTGGVHYSKF

-568 NIDLKNPNNNIVDN
+568 NIDLRDPNNNIVDN
-582 FGIQVDYKLN
+582 FGIQVHYILN

-604 QKDFI
+604 EKDFI
-609 RSKEM
+609 RSKETP
-614 SFNAPYNG
+614 FNAPYNG
-622 FNPMGWYYMPIET
+622 FNPKGWYYMPIET

-643 FNDYDSRFIPFVDYK
+643 FNDYDGRFIPFKDYN
-658 DGGSANRVERYH
+658 DGGDFTKRNRYR
-670 DMSYYTNIV
+670 DMSYYTDIV

>member
-1 MKKEYLSP
+1 MNSIIKSFIFV
-9 TMAVIPVIQEH
+9 A
-20 SVLETGSGN
+20 
-29 LPDGSQGHNMDDET
+29 
-43 EEYDT
+43 
-48 DESTHISGQAKQVSL
+48 IS
-63 FFEEPFTMHKVLKF
+63 
-77 VVYAVITLGVAACS
+77 LGLAACS
-91 QDDINSAEQNKSN
+91 QEDITSNEQKKAT
-104 EETTITVDV
+104 EETTFIVDV
-113 TLDKNVEE
+113 TLDKNVED
-121 MVNAKQMTAVWDT
+121 MVNAKQMTAVWDA

-170 GAHRISS
+170 GKYRKSY
-177 KIDKGLQIISANKGY
+177 KLDKGLQIISANKGY
-192 FTFSVPAYFDLSKL
+192 FTFSVPTYFDLSKL

-218 ENGAWTQG
+218 ENGAWTIG
-226 IGTDGVMR
+226 IGIDGVMR
-234 VSGPKE
+234 VFGPKV
-240 IDATSYDYN
+240 IDASSYDYN

-262 AKHAK
+262 TKHAK

-280 AKSDMFYKSNVY
+280 AKSDMYYKSSVY

-305 TFDLSQTSP
+305 TFDLSQASP

-330 KVLDECDTIK
+330 KVLDECDTIR

-367 ATPGVTS
+367 ATPGATS

-381 RRSEADSKTGA
+381 LRSEADSKAGA

-404 RFCREAKAIVDFKE
+404 RFYREAKTIVDFKD

-440 EYYHSSAEN
+440 EYYHSSAQN

-463 TVSLKGYYLVS
+463 TISLKGYYLVS
-474 PNPLNVPPY
+474 PNPWNVPPY
-483 RALYVA
+483 GRLYVA

-500 SSSVGMPGNSTTS
+500 SSVGMPGNSTTS
-513 IPAGKSICLAAGTGY
+513 IPAGKSICLAAGNGY

-539 VINTGSGVA
+539 VINTGSGL
-548 SPSAVTGRVRYSKF
+548 STPSAVTGGVYYSKY

-568 NIDLKNPNNNIVDN
+568 NIDLKDHNNNIVDN
-582 FGIQVDYKLN
+582 FGIQVHYILN

-604 QKDFI
+604 ERDFI
-609 RSKEM
+609 RSKETP
-614 SFNAPYNG
+614 FNAPYNG
-622 FNPMGWYYMPIET
+622 FNPKGWYYMPIET

-643 FNDYDSRFIPFVDYK
+643 FNDYDGRFIPFKDYN
-658 DGGSANRVERYH
+658 DGGEFTKSERYR
-670 DMSYYTNIV
+670 DMSYYTDIV

>member
-1 MKKEYLSP
+1 MMKKRSMRWTRQLLPVPQLNIHLSYLE
-9 TMAVIPVIQEH
+9 I
-20 SVLETGSGN
+20 
-29 LPDGSQGHNMDDET
+29 T
-43 EEYDT
+43 EIMNY
-48 DESTHISGQAKQVSL
+48 IVKA
-63 FFEEPFTMHKVLKF
+63 FI
-77 VVYAVITLGVAACS
+77 YATITLGLVACS
-91 QDDINSAEQNKSN
+91 QEDINSPEQQKAK
-104 EETTITVDV
+104 EEITFTVDV
-113 TLDKNVEE
+113 TLDKNVED
-121 MVNAKQMTAVWDT
+121 MVNAKQMTNVWDA
-134 EQSAMTRT
+134 EQPAATRT

-149 GSLTYNWKV
+149 GALTYNWRV

-170 GAHRISS
+170 GTRQISR
-177 KIDKGLQIISANKGY
+177 KVAKGLQIISANKGY
-192 FTFSVPAYFDLSKL
+192 FTFSVPSDFDLSKL

-218 ENGAWTQG
+218 ENGAWTIG
-226 IGTDGVMR
+226 IGYNGIMR
-234 VSGPKE
+234 VFGPKV
-240 IDATSYDYN
+240 IDASSYDYN

-257 KVDPV
+257 KVDPTT
-262 AKHAK
+262 KHAK

-280 AKSDMFYKSNVY
+280 AKSDMYYKSNVY

-305 TFDLSQTSP
+305 TFDLSQASP
-314 VWKPSPYRIN
+314 VWKASPYRIN
-324 IDRRQG
+324 VDKRQG
-330 KVLDECDTIK
+330 KVLDECDTIR

-374 TTKARVI
+374 TKKTRVI
-381 RRSEADSKTGA
+381 LRSEADSKTGA
-392 VAPQIDFLSMRN
+392 VPPQIDFLSMRN
-404 RFCREAKAIVDFKE
+404 RFYREAKAIVDFKD

-474 PNPLNVPPY
+474 PNPWNIPPY
-483 RALYVA
+483 GALYVA

-500 SSSVGMPGNSTTS
+500 SSSVGMPENSTTS

-528 TEVVAKNKAYQ
+528 AEVVAKNKAYQ
-539 VINTGSGVA
+539 VINTGSGV
-548 SPSAVTGRVRYSKF
+548 STPSAVTGGVRYSKY

-568 NIDLKNPNNNIVDN
+568 NIDLKDPNNNIVDN
-582 FGIQVDYKLN
+582 FGVEVDYLLN

-604 QKDFI
+604 ERDFI
-609 RSKEM
+609 RSKETP
-614 SFNAPYNG
+614 FNAPYNG
-622 FNPMGWYYMPIET
+622 FNPKGWYYMPIET

-658 DGGSANRVERYH
+658 DGGSVNKPERYH
-670 DMSYYTNIV
+670 DMSYYTNII

>member
-1 MKKEYLSP
+1 MMKTRSMRWTNQLLPVSQLNIHQSYLE
-9 TMAVIPVIQEH
+9 I
-20 SVLETGSGN
+20 
-29 LPDGSQGHNMDDET
+29 T
-43 EEYDT
+43 EIMNY
-48 DESTHISGQAKQVSL
+48 IVKA
-63 FFEEPFTMHKVLKF
+63 FI
-77 VVYAVITLGVAACS
+77 YATITLGLVACS
-91 QDDINSAEQNKSN
+91 QEDINSTEQQKAK
-104 EETTITVDV
+104 EEITFTVDV
-113 TLDKNVEE
+113 TLDKNVED
-121 MVNAKQMTAVWDT
+121 MVNAKQMTNVWDA
-134 EQSAMTRT
+134 EQPAATRT

-149 GSLTYNWKV
+149 GSLTYNWRV

-170 GAHRISS
+170 GKYKKSY
-177 KIDKGLQIISANKGY
+177 KLDKGLQVISAHKGY
-192 FTFSVPAYFDLSKL
+192 FTFSVPSDFDLSKL

-226 IGTDGVMR
+226 IGADGVMR
-234 VSGPKE
+234 VFGPE
-240 IDATSYDYN
+240 VIDASSYDYN

-257 KVDPV
+257 KVDP
-262 AKHAK
+262 ATKHAK
-267 VQFLMLGSWIGVR
+267 VQFLMIGSWIGVR
-280 AKSDMFYKSNVY
+280 AKSDMYYKSNVY

-305 TFDLSQTSP
+305 TFDLSQASP

-324 IDRRQG
+324 VDKRQG
-330 KVLDECDTIK
+330 KVLDECDTIR

-374 TTKARVI
+374 TTKTRVI
-381 RRSEADSKTGA
+381 LRSEADSKTGA

-404 RFCREAKAIVDFKE
+404 RFYREAKATVAFKD

-474 PNPLNVPPY
+474 PNPWNVPPY
-483 RALYVA
+483 GRLYVA
-489 NLTDLKALSRG
+489 NLTDLKTLSRG

-528 TEVVAKNKAYQ
+528 AEVVAKNKAYQ
-539 VINTGSGVA
+539 VINTGSGIA
-548 SPSAVTGRVRYSKF
+548 SPSAVTGGVHYSKF

-568 NIDLKNPNNNIVDN
+568 NIDLRDPNNNIVDN
-582 FGIQVDYKLN
+582 FGIQVHYILN

-604 QKDFI
+604 EKDFI
-609 RSKEM
+609 RSKETP
-614 SFNAPYNG
+614 FNAPYNG
-622 FNPMGWYYMPIET
+622 FNPKGWYYMPIET

-643 FNDYDSRFIPFVDYK
+643 FNDYDGRFIPFKDYN
-658 DGGSANRVERYH
+658 DGGDFTKRDRYR
-670 DMSYYTNIV
+670 DMSYYTDIV

>member
-1 MKKEYLSP
+1 MNYIVK
-9 TMAVIPVIQEH
+9 AFI
-20 SVLETGSGN
+20 
-29 LPDGSQGHNMDDET
+29 
-43 EEYDT
+43 
-48 DESTHISGQAKQVSL
+48 
-63 FFEEPFTMHKVLKF
+63 
-77 VVYAVITLGVAACS
+77 YATITFGLVACS
-91 QDDINSAEQNKSN
+91 QEDINSTEQQKAK
-104 EETTITVDV
+104 EEITFTVDV
-113 TLDKNVEE
+113 TLDKNVED
-121 MVNAKQMTAVWDT
+121 MVNAKQMTNVWDA
-134 EQSAMTRT
+134 EQPAATRT

-149 GSLTYNWKV
+149 GSLTYNWRV
-158 GSTIPLFVYITD
+158 GRTIPLFVYITD
-170 GAHRISS
+170 GTRQISR
-177 KIDKGLQIISANKGY
+177 KVAKGLQIISANKGY
-192 FTFSVPAYFDLSKL
+192 FTFSVPSDFDLSKL

-218 ENGAWTQG
+218 ENGAWTKG
-226 IGTDGVMR
+226 IGANGVMR
-234 VSGPKE
+234 VFGPE
-240 IDATSYDYN
+240 VIDASSYDYN

-257 KVDPV
+257 KVDP
-262 AKHAK
+262 ATKHAK
-267 VQFLMLGSWIGVR
+267 VQFLMIGSWIGVR
-280 AKSDMFYKSNVY
+280 AKSDMYYKSSVY

-305 TFDLSQTSP
+305 TFDLSQASP
-314 VWKPSPYRIN
+314 VWKPSSYRIN
-324 IDRRQG
+324 VDKRQG
-330 KVLDECDTIK
+330 KVLDECDTIR

-374 TTKARVI
+374 TTKTRVI
-381 RRSEADSKTGA
+381 LRSEADSKTGA

-404 RFCREAKAIVDFKE
+404 RFYREAKATVAFKD

-463 TVSLKGYYLVS
+463 TISLKGYYLVS
-474 PNPLNVPPY
+474 PNPWNVEPY
-483 RALYVA
+483 GRLYVA

-513 IPAGKSICLAAGTGY
+513 IPAGNSICLAAGNGY
-528 TEVVAKNKAYQ
+528 AEVVSKNKAYQ
-539 VINTGSGVA
+539 VINTGSGIA
-548 SPSAVTGRVRYSKF
+548 SPSAVTGGVHYSKF

-568 NIDLKNPNNNIVDN
+568 NIDLRDPNNNIVDN
-582 FGIQVDYKLN
+582 FGIQVHYILN

-604 QKDFI
+604 EKDFI
-609 RSKEM
+609 RSKETP
-614 SFNAPYNG
+614 FNAPYNG
-622 FNPMGWYYMPIET
+622 FNPKGWYYMLIET

-643 FNDYDSRFIPFVDYK
+643 FNDYDGRFIPFKDYN
-658 DGGSANRVERYH
+658 DGGDFTKRDRYR
-670 DMSYYTNIV
+670 DMSYYTDIV

>member
-1 MKKEYLSP
+1 MNSIIK
-9 TMAVIPVIQEH
+9 AFIFAA
-20 SVLETGSGN
+20 
-29 LPDGSQGHNMDDET
+29 
-43 EEYDT
+43 
-48 DESTHISGQAKQVSL
+48 IS
-63 FFEEPFTMHKVLKF
+63 
-77 VVYAVITLGVAACS
+77 LGLAACS
-91 QDDINSAEQNKSN
+91 QEDINSTEQQKAK
-104 EETTITVDV
+104 EEITFTVDV
-113 TLDKNVEE
+113 TLDKNVED
-121 MVNAKQMTAVWDT
+121 MVNAKEMTNVWDA
-134 EQSAMTRT
+134 EQPAATRT

-149 GSLTYNWKV
+149 GSLTYNWRV

-170 GAHRISS
+170 GKYKKSY
-177 KIDKGLQIISANKGY
+177 KLDKGLQVISAHKGY
-192 FTFSVPAYFDLSKL
+192 FTFSVPTYFDLSKL

-226 IGTDGVMR
+226 IGANGIMR
-234 VSGPKE
+234 VFGPE
-240 IDATSYDYN
+240 VIDASSYDYN

-257 KVDPV
+257 KVDPTT
-262 AKHAK
+262 KHAK

-280 AKSDMFYKSNVY
+280 AKSDMYYKSSVY

-305 TFDLSQTSP
+305 TFDLSQASP

-324 IDRRQG
+324 VDKRQG
-330 KVLDECDTIK
+330 KVLDECDTIR

-367 ATPGVTS
+367 ATPSVTS
-374 TTKARVI
+374 TTKTRVI
-381 RRSEADSKTGA
+381 LRSEADSKTGA

-404 RFCREAKAIVDFKE
+404 RFYREAKDIVDFKD

-440 EYYHSSAEN
+440 EYYHSSAQN

-474 PNPLNVPPY
+474 PNPWNVEPY

-489 NLTDLKALSRG
+489 NLTDLKVLSRG

-528 TEVVAKNKAYQ
+528 AEVVAKNKAYQ
-539 VINTGSGVA
+539 VINTGSGV
-548 SPSAVTGRVRYSKF
+548 STPSAVTGGVRYSKY

-582 FGIQVDYKLN
+582 FGVEVAYLLN

-604 QKDFI
+604 ERDFI
-609 RSKEM
+609 RSKETP
-614 SFNAPYNG
+614 FNAPYNG
-622 FNPMGWYYMPIET
+622 FNPKGWYYMPIET

-643 FNDYDSRFIPFVDYK
+643 FNDYDSRFIPFVDNK
-658 DGGSANRVERYH
+658 DGGNFTKAERYR
-670 DMSYYTNIV
+670 DMSYYTNII

>member
-1 MKKEYLSP
+1 MNYIVK
-9 TMAVIPVIQEH
+9 AFI
-20 SVLETGSGN
+20 
-29 LPDGSQGHNMDDET
+29 
-43 EEYDT
+43 
-48 DESTHISGQAKQVSL
+48 
-63 FFEEPFTMHKVLKF
+63 
-77 VVYAVITLGVAACS
+77 YATITLGLVACS
-91 QDDINSAEQNKSN
+91 QEDINSTERQKAK
-104 EETTITVDV
+104 EEITFTVDV
-113 TLDKNVEE
+113 TLDKNVED
-121 MVNAKQMTAVWDT
+121 MVNAKQMTNVWDA
-134 EQSAMTRT
+134 EQPAATRT

-149 GSLTYNWKV
+149 GSLTYNWRV

-170 GAHRISS
+170 GTRQISR
-177 KIDKGLQIISANKGY
+177 KVAKGLQIISANKGY
-192 FTFSVPAYFDLSKL
+192 FTFSVPSDFDLSKL

-226 IGTDGVMR
+226 IGANGIMR
-234 VSGPKE
+234 VFGPE
-240 IDATSYDYN
+240 VIDASSYDYN

-257 KVDPV
+257 KVDP
-262 AKHAK
+262 ATKHAK

-280 AKSDMFYKSNVY
+280 AKSDMYYKSNVY
-292 SIALKSDVLHMDG
+292 SIALKSDVLHIDG
-305 TFDLSQTSP
+305 KFDLSKASP
-314 VWKPSPYRIN
+314 VWEADKYRISFN
-324 IDRRQG
+324 ARHNTI
-330 KVLDECDTIK
+330 VDECDTIR

-367 ATPGVTS
+367 ATPGATS

-381 RRSEADSKTGA
+381 LRSEADSRTGA

-404 RFCREAKAIVDFKE
+404 RFYREAKAIVDFKD

-440 EYYHSSAEN
+440 EYYHSSAQN

-474 PNPLNVPPY
+474 PNPWNVPPY
-483 RALYVA
+483 GALYVA
-489 NLTDLKALSRG
+489 NLSDLKALSRG

-528 TEVVAKNKAYQ
+528 AEVVAKNKAYQ
-539 VINTGSGVA
+539 VINTGSGV
-548 SPSAVTGRVRYSKF
+548 STPSAVTGGVRYSKY

-582 FGIQVDYKLN
+582 FGVEVAYLLN

-604 QKDFI
+604 ERDFI
-609 RSKEM
+609 RSKETP
-614 SFNAPYNG
+614 FNAPYNG
-622 FNPMGWYYMPIET
+622 FNPKGWYYMPIET

-643 FNDYDSRFIPFVDYK
+643 FNDYDSRFIPFVDNK
-658 DGGSANRVERYH
+658 DGGNFTKAERYR
-670 DMSYYTNIV
+670 DMSYYTNII

>member
-1 MKKEYLSP
+1 MNSIIK
-9 TMAVIPVIQEH
+9 AFIFAA
-20 SVLETGSGN
+20 
-29 LPDGSQGHNMDDET
+29 
-43 EEYDT
+43 
-48 DESTHISGQAKQVSL
+48 IS
-63 FFEEPFTMHKVLKF
+63 
-77 VVYAVITLGVAACS
+77 LGLAACS
-91 QDDINSAEQNKSN
+91 QEDITSN
-104 EETTITVDV
+104 EQQKAKEEITFTVDV
-113 TLDKNVEE
+113 TLDKNVED
-121 MVNAKQMTAVWDT
+121 MVNAKQMTNVWDA
-134 EQSAMTRT
+134 EQPAATRT

-149 GSLTYNWKV
+149 GSLTYNWRV

-170 GAHRISS
+170 GKYKKSY
-177 KIDKGLQIISANKGY
+177 KLDKGLQVISAHKGY
-192 FTFSVPAYFDLSKL
+192 FTFSVPSYFDLSKL

-218 ENGAWTQG
+218 ENGAWTIG
-226 IGTDGVMR
+226 IDYYGVMR
-234 VSGPKE
+234 VFGPKV
-240 IDATSYDYN
+240 IDASSYDYN

-257 KVDPV
+257 KVDP
-262 AKHAK
+262 ATKHAK

-280 AKSDMFYKSNVY
+280 AKSDMYYKSSVY

-305 TFDLSQTSP
+305 TFDLSQASP

-324 IDRRQG
+324 VDKRQG
-330 KVLDECDTIK
+330 KVLDECDTIR

-374 TTKARVI
+374 TTKTRVI
-381 RRSEADSKTGA
+381 LRSEADSKTGA

-404 RFCREAKAIVDFKE
+404 RFYREAKDIVDFKD

-474 PNPLNVPPY
+474 PNPWNVPPY
-483 RALYVA
+483 GRLYVA
-489 NLTDLKALSRG
+489 NLTDLKTLSRG

-528 TEVVAKNKAYQ
+528 AEVVAKNKAYQ
-539 VINTGSGVA
+539 VINTGSGIA
-548 SPSAVTGRVRYSKF
+548 SPSAVTGGVHYSKF

-568 NIDLKNPNNNIVDN
+568 NIDLRDPNNNIVDN
-582 FGIQVDYKLN
+582 FGIQVHYILN

-604 QKDFI
+604 EKDFI
-609 RSKEM
+609 RSKETP
-614 SFNAPYNG
+614 FNAPYNG
-622 FNPMGWYYMPIET
+622 FNPKGWYYMPIET

-643 FNDYDSRFIPFVDYK
+643 FNDYDGRFIPFKDYN
-658 DGGSANRVERYH
+658 DGGDFTKRNRYR
-670 DMSYYTNIV
+670 DMSYYTDIV

>member
-1 MKKEYLSP
+1 MNYIVKTL
-9 TMAVIPVIQEH
+9 I
-20 SVLETGSGN
+20 
-29 LPDGSQGHNMDDET
+29 
-43 EEYDT
+43 
-48 DESTHISGQAKQVSL
+48 
-63 FFEEPFTMHKVLKF
+63 
-77 VVYAVITLGVAACS
+77 YATITLGLVACS
-91 QDDINSAEQNKSN
+91 QEDINSTEQQKAK
-104 EETTITVDV
+104 EEITFTVDV
-113 TLDKNVEE
+113 TLDKNVED
-121 MVNAKQMTAVWDT
+121 MVNAKQMTNVWDA
-134 EQSAMTRT
+134 EQPAATRT

-149 GSLTYNWKV
+149 GSLTYNWRV

-170 GAHRISS
+170 GTRQISR
-177 KIDKGLQIISANKGY
+177 KVAKGLQIISANKGY
-192 FTFSVPAYFDLSKL
+192 FTFSVPSDFDLSKL

-218 ENGAWTQG
+218 ENGAWTKG
-226 IGTDGVMR
+226 IGANGVMR
-234 VSGPKE
+234 VFGPE
-240 IDATSYDYN
+240 VIDASSYDYN

-257 KVDPV
+257 KVDP
-262 AKHAK
+262 ATKHAK

-280 AKSDMFYKSNVY
+280 AKSDMYYKSNVY

-305 TFDLSQTSP
+305 TFDLSQASP

-324 IDRRQG
+324 VDKRQG
-330 KVLDECDTIK
+330 KVLDECDTIR
-340 VNNFA
+340 VNNFS
-345 IGGEAD
+345 IGGKAD

-374 TTKARVI
+374 TTKTRVI
-381 RRSEADSKTGA
+381 LRSEADSKTGA

-404 RFCREAKAIVDFKE
+404 RFYREAKDIVNFKD

-440 EYYHSSAEN
+440 EYYHSSAQN

-474 PNPLNVPPY
+474 PNPWNVPPY
-483 RALYVA
+483 GRLYVA
-489 NLTDLKALSRG
+489 NLTDLKTLSRG

-528 TEVVAKNKAYQ
+528 AEVVAKNKAYQ
-539 VINTGSGVA
+539 VINTGSGV
-548 SPSAVTGRVRYSKF
+548 STPSAVTGGVRYSKY

-582 FGIQVDYKLN
+582 FGVEVAYLLN
-592 GSNGFYYNYYLG
+592 GSDGFYYNYYLG
-604 QKDFI
+604 ERDFI
-609 RSKEM
+609 RSKETP
-614 SFNAPYNG
+614 FNAPYNG
-622 FNPMGWYYMPIET
+622 FNPKGWYYMPIET

-643 FNDYDSRFIPFVDYK
+643 FNDYDSRFIPFVDNK
-658 DGGSANRVERYH
+658 DGGNFTKAERYH
-670 DMSYYTNIV
+670 DMSYYTNII

>member
-1 MKKEYLSP
+1 MNYIVKTL
-9 TMAVIPVIQEH
+9 I
-20 SVLETGSGN
+20 
-29 LPDGSQGHNMDDET
+29 
-43 EEYDT
+43 
-48 DESTHISGQAKQVSL
+48 
-63 FFEEPFTMHKVLKF
+63 
-77 VVYAVITLGVAACS
+77 YATITLGLVACS
-91 QDDINSAEQNKSN
+91 QEDINSTEQQKAK
-104 EETTITVDV
+104 EEITFTVDV
-113 TLDKNVEE
+113 TLDKNVED
-121 MVNAKQMTAVWDT
+121 MVNAKQMTNVWDA
-134 EQSAMTRT
+134 EQPAATRT

-149 GSLTYNWKV
+149 GSLTYNWRV

-170 GAHRISS
+170 GTRQISR
-177 KIDKGLQIISANKGY
+177 KVAKGLQIISANKGY
-192 FTFSVPAYFDLSKL
+192 FTFSVPSDFDLSKL

-226 IGTDGVMR
+226 IGANGVMR
-234 VSGPKE
+234 VFGPE
-240 IDATSYDYN
+240 VIDASSYDYN

-257 KVDPV
+257 KVDP
-262 AKHAK
+262 ATKHAK
-267 VQFLMLGSWIGVR
+267 VQFLMIGSWIGVR
-280 AKSDMFYKSNVY
+280 AKSDMYYKSNVY

-305 TFDLSQTSP
+305 TFDLSQASP
-314 VWKPSPYRIN
+314 VWKPSSYRIN
-324 IDRRQG
+324 IDKRQG
-330 KVLDECDTIK
+330 KVLDECDTIR

-367 ATPGVTS
+367 ATPGATS
-374 TTKARVI
+374 TTKTRVI
-381 RRSEADSKTGA
+381 LRSEADSKTGA

-404 RFCREAKAIVDFKE
+404 RFYREAKAIVDFKD

-474 PNPLNVPPY
+474 PNPWNVPPY
-483 RALYVA
+483 GRLYVA
-489 NLTDLKALSRG
+489 NLTDLKTLSRG

-528 TEVVAKNKAYQ
+528 AEVVAKNKAYQ
-539 VINTGSGVA
+539 VINTGSGIA
-548 SPSAVTGRVRYSKF
+548 SPSAVIGGVHYSKF

-568 NIDLKNPNNNIVDN
+568 NIDLRDPNNNIVDN
-582 FGIQVDYKLN
+582 FGIQVHYILN

-604 QKDFI
+604 EKDFI
-609 RSKEM
+609 RSKETP
-614 SFNAPYNG
+614 FNAPYNG
-622 FNPMGWYYMPIET
+622 FNPKGWYYMPIET

-658 DGGSANRVERYH
+658 DGGSVNRVDRYH
-670 DMSYYTNIV
+670 DMSYYTNII

>member
-1 MKKEYLSP
+1 MNYIVK
-9 TMAVIPVIQEH
+9 IFI
-20 SVLETGSGN
+20 
-29 LPDGSQGHNMDDET
+29 
-43 EEYDT
+43 
-48 DESTHISGQAKQVSL
+48 
-63 FFEEPFTMHKVLKF
+63 
-77 VVYAVITLGVAACS
+77 YATITFGLVACS
-91 QDDINSAEQNKSN
+91 QEDINSTEQQKAK
-104 EETTITVDV
+104 EEITFTVDV
-113 TLDKNVEE
+113 TLDKNVED
-121 MVNAKQMTAVWDT
+121 MVNAKQMTNVWDA
-134 EQSAMTRT
+134 EQPATTRT

-149 GSLTYNWKV
+149 GSLTYNWRV
-158 GSTIPLFVYITD
+158 GSTIPLFVFITD
-170 GAHRISS
+170 GTRQISR

-192 FTFSVPAYFDLSKL
+192 FTFSVPSDFDLSKL

-226 IGTDGVMR
+226 IGADGVMR
-234 VSGPKE
+234 VFGPE
-240 IDATSYDYN
+240 VIDASSYDYN

-257 KVDPV
+257 KVDP
-262 AKHAK
+262 ATKHAK

-280 AKSDMFYKSNVY
+280 AKSDMYYKSNVY

-305 TFDLSQTSP
+305 TFDLSKASP
-314 VWKPSPYRIN
+314 VWEASKYRIN
-324 IDRRQG
+324 IDKRQG
-330 KVLDECDTIK
+330 KVLDECDTIR

-345 IGGEAD
+345 IGGETD
-351 GAGTTKY
+351 GVGTTKY

-367 ATPGVTS
+367 ATPGATS

-381 RRSEADSKTGA
+381 LRSEADSKTGA

-404 RFCREAKAIVDFKE
+404 RFYREAKAIVTFKD

-440 EYYHSSAEN
+440 EYYHSSAQN

-474 PNPLNVPPY
+474 PNPWNVPPY
-483 RALYVA
+483 GRLYVA
-489 NLTDLKALSRG
+489 NLTDLKTLIRG

-528 TEVVAKNKAYQ
+528 AEVVAKNKAYQ
-539 VINTGSGVA
+539 VINTGSGIA
-548 SPSAVTGRVRYSKF
+548 SPSAVTGGVHYSKF

-568 NIDLKNPNNNIVDN
+568 NIDLRDPNNNIVDN
-582 FGIQVDYKLN
+582 FGIQVHYILN

-604 QKDFI
+604 EKDFI
-609 RSKEM
+609 RSKETP
-614 SFNAPYNG
+614 FNAPYNG
-622 FNPMGWYYMPIET
+622 FNPKGWYYMPIET

-658 DGGSANRVERYH
+658 DGGSGNRPERYR
-670 DMSYYTNIV
+670 DMSYYTNII

>member
-1 MKKEYLSP
+1 MNYIVK
-9 TMAVIPVIQEH
+9 AFI
-20 SVLETGSGN
+20 
-29 LPDGSQGHNMDDET
+29 
-43 EEYDT
+43 
-48 DESTHISGQAKQVSL
+48 
-63 FFEEPFTMHKVLKF
+63 
-77 VVYAVITLGVAACS
+77 YATITFGLVACS
-91 QDDINSAEQNKSN
+91 QEDINSTEQQKAK
-104 EETTITVDV
+104 EEITFTVDV
-113 TLDKNVEE
+113 TLDKNVED
-121 MVNAKQMTAVWDT
+121 MVNAKQMTNVWDA
-134 EQSAMTRT
+134 EQPAATRT

-170 GAHRISS
+170 GTRQISR
-177 KIDKGLQIISANKGY
+177 KVAKGLQIISANKGY
-192 FTFSVPAYFDLSKL
+192 FTFSVPSDFDLSKL

-218 ENGAWTQG
+218 ENGAWTKG
-226 IGTDGVMR
+226 IGANGVMR
-234 VSGPKE
+234 VFGPE
-240 IDATSYDYN
+240 VIDASSYDYN

-257 KVDPV
+257 KVDP
-262 AKHAK
+262 ATKHAK

-280 AKSDMFYKSNVY
+280 AKSDMYYKSNVY

-305 TFDLSQTSP
+305 TFDLSQASP

-324 IDRRQG
+324 VDKRQG
-330 KVLDECDTIK
+330 KVLDECDTIR

-345 IGGEAD
+345 IGGKAD

-374 TTKARVI
+374 TTKTRVI
-381 RRSEADSKTGA
+381 LRSEADSKTGA

-404 RFCREAKAIVDFKE
+404 RFYREAKAIVDFKD

-474 PNPLNVPPY
+474 PNPWNVPPY
-483 RALYVA
+483 GRLYVA
-489 NLTDLKALSRG
+489 NLTDLKTLSRG

-528 TEVVAKNKAYQ
+528 AEVVAKNKAYQ
-539 VINTGSGVA
+539 VINTGSGIA
-548 SPSAVTGRVRYSKF
+548 SPSAVTGGVHYSKF

-568 NIDLKNPNNNIVDN
+568 NIDLRDPNNNIVDN
-582 FGIQVDYKLN
+582 FGIQVHYILN

-604 QKDFI
+604 EKDFI
-609 RSKEM
+609 RSKETP
-614 SFNAPYNG
+614 FNAPYNG
-622 FNPMGWYYMPIET
+622 FNPKGWYYMPIET

-643 FNDYDSRFIPFVDYK
+643 FNDYDGRFIPFKDYN
-658 DGGSANRVERYH
+658 DGGDFTKRNRYR
-670 DMSYYTNIV
+670 DMSYYTDIV

>member
-1 MKKEYLSP
+1 MNYIVK
-9 TMAVIPVIQEH
+9 AFI
-20 SVLETGSGN
+20 
-29 LPDGSQGHNMDDET
+29 
-43 EEYDT
+43 
-48 DESTHISGQAKQVSL
+48 
-63 FFEEPFTMHKVLKF
+63 
-77 VVYAVITLGVAACS
+77 YATITLGLVACS
-91 QDDINSAEQNKSN
+91 QEDINSTERQKAK
-104 EETTITVDV
+104 EEITFTVDV
-113 TLDKNVEE
+113 TLDKNVED
-121 MVNAKQMTAVWDT
+121 MVNAKQMTNVWDA
-134 EQSAMTRT
+134 EQPAATRT
-142 PITYDKQ
+142 SITYDKQ
-149 GSLTYNWKV
+149 GSLTYNWRV

-170 GAHRISS
+170 GKYKKSY
-177 KIDKGLQIISANKGY
+177 KLDKGLQVISAHKGY
-192 FTFSVPAYFDLSKL
+192 FTFSVPTYFDSSKL

-226 IGTDGVMR
+226 IDYYGVMR
-234 VSGPKE
+234 VFGPKV
-240 IDATSYDYN
+240 IDASSYDYN

-257 KVDPV
+257 KVDPIT
-262 AKHAK
+262 KHAK

-280 AKSDMFYKSNVY
+280 AKSDMYYKSNVY

-305 TFDLSQTSP
+305 TFDLSQASP
-314 VWKPSPYRIN
+314 VWKPSSYRIN
-324 IDRRQG
+324 IDKRQG
-330 KVLDECDTIK
+330 KVLDECDTIR

-367 ATPGVTS
+367 ATPGATS
-374 TTKARVI
+374 TTKTRVI
-381 RRSEADSKTGA
+381 LRSEADSKTGA

-404 RFCREAKAIVDFKE
+404 RFYREAKAIVNFKD

-440 EYYHSSAEN
+440 ECYHSSAQN

-474 PNPLNVPPY
+474 PNPWNVEPY

-528 TEVVAKNKAYQ
+528 AEVVAKNKAYQ
-539 VINTGSGVA
+539 VINTGSGV
-548 SPSAVTGRVRYSKF
+548 STPSAVTGGVRYSKY

-568 NIDLKNPNNNIVDN
+568 NIDLKDPNNNIVDN
-582 FGIQVDYKLN
+582 FGVEVAYLLN

-604 QKDFI
+604 ERDFI
-609 RSKEM
+609 RSKETP
-614 SFNAPYNG
+614 FNAPYNG
-622 FNPMGWYYMPIET
+622 FNPKGWYYMPIET

-643 FNDYDSRFIPFVDYK
+643 FNDYDSRFIPFVDNK
-658 DGGSANRVERYH
+658 DGGNFTKAERYR
-670 DMSYYTNIV
+670 DMSYYTNII

>member
-1 MKKEYLSP
+1 MMKTRSMRWTNQLLPVSQLNIHQSYLE
-9 TMAVIPVIQEH
+9 I
-20 SVLETGSGN
+20 
-29 LPDGSQGHNMDDET
+29 T
-43 EEYDT
+43 EIMNY
-48 DESTHISGQAKQVSL
+48 IVKA
-63 FFEEPFTMHKVLKF
+63 FI
-77 VVYAVITLGVAACS
+77 YATITLGLVACS
-91 QDDINSAEQNKSN
+91 QEDISSTEQQKAK
-104 EETTITVDV
+104 EEITFTVDV
-113 TLDKNVEE
+113 TLDKNVED
-121 MVNAKQMTAVWDT
+121 MVNAKQMTNVWDA
-134 EQSAMTRT
+134 EQPAATRT

-149 GSLTYNWKV
+149 GSLTYNWRV

-170 GAHRISS
+170 GTRQISR
-177 KIDKGLQIISANKGY
+177 KVAKGLQIISANKGY
-192 FTFSVPAYFDLSKL
+192 FTFSVPSDFDLSKL

-226 IGTDGVMR
+226 IGANGVMR
-234 VSGPKE
+234 VFGPE
-240 IDATSYDYN
+240 VIDASSYDYN

-257 KVDPV
+257 KVDP
-262 AKHAK
+262 ATKHAK

-280 AKSDMFYKSNVY
+280 AKSDMYYKSNVY

-305 TFDLSQTSP
+305 TFDLSQASP
-314 VWKPSPYRIN
+314 VWKPSSYRIN
-324 IDRRQG
+324 IDKRQG
-330 KVLDECDTIK
+330 KVLDECDTIR

-367 ATPGVTS
+367 ATPGATS
-374 TTKARVI
+374 TTKTRVI
-381 RRSEADSKTGA
+381 LRSEADSKTGA

-404 RFCREAKAIVDFKE
+404 RFYREAKDIVDFKD

-440 EYYHSSAEN
+440 EYYHSSAQN

-463 TVSLKGYYLVS
+463 TVSLKGYYLVG
-474 PNPLNVPPY
+474 PNPWNVPPY
-483 RALYVA
+483 RTLYVA

-528 TEVVAKNKAYQ
+528 AEVVAKNKAYQ
-539 VINTGSGVA
+539 VINTGSGV
-548 SPSAVTGRVRYSKF
+548 STPSAVTGGVRYSKY

-568 NIDLKNPNNNIVDN
+568 NIDLKDPNNNIVDN
-582 FGIQVDYKLN
+582 FGVEVGYLLN

-604 QKDFI
+604 ERDFI
-609 RSKEM
+609 RSKETP
-614 SFNAPYNG
+614 FNAPYNG
-622 FNPMGWYYMPIET
+622 FNPKGWYYMPIET

-658 DGGSANRVERYH
+658 DGGSVNRVDRYH
-670 DMSYYTNIV
+670 DMSYYTNII

>member
-1 MKKEYLSP
+1 MNYIVK
-9 TMAVIPVIQEH
+9 AFI
-20 SVLETGSGN
+20 
-29 LPDGSQGHNMDDET
+29 
-43 EEYDT
+43 
-48 DESTHISGQAKQVSL
+48 
-63 FFEEPFTMHKVLKF
+63 
-77 VVYAVITLGVAACS
+77 YATITLGLVACS
-91 QDDINSAEQNKSN
+91 QEDISSTEQQKAK
-104 EETTITVDV
+104 EEITFTVDV
-113 TLDKNVEE
+113 TLDKNVED
-121 MVNAKQMTAVWDT
+121 MVNAKEMTNVWDA
-134 EQSAMTRT
+134 EQPAATRT

-149 GSLTYNWKV
+149 GSLTYNWRV

-170 GAHRISS
+170 GTRQISR
-177 KIDKGLQIISANKGY
+177 KVAKGLQIISANKGY
-192 FTFSVPAYFDLSKL
+192 FTFSVPSDFDLSKL

-226 IGTDGVMR
+226 IGANGVMR
-234 VSGPKE
+234 VFGPE
-240 IDATSYDYN
+240 VIDASSYDYN

-257 KVDPV
+257 KVDP
-262 AKHAK
+262 ATKHAK
-267 VQFLMLGSWIGVR
+267 VQFLMIGSWIGVR
-280 AKSDMFYKSNVY
+280 AKSDMYYKSNVY

-305 TFDLSQTSP
+305 TFDLSQASP
-314 VWKPSPYRIN
+314 VWKPSSYRIN
-324 IDRRQG
+324 IDKRQG
-330 KVLDECDTIK
+330 KVLDECDTIR

-367 ATPGVTS
+367 ATPGATS
-374 TTKARVI
+374 TTKTRVI
-381 RRSEADSKTGA
+381 LRSEADSKTGA

-404 RFCREAKAIVDFKE
+404 RFYREAKDIVDFKD

-440 EYYHSSAEN
+440 EYYHSSAQN

-474 PNPLNVPPY
+474 PNPWNVPPY
-483 RALYVA
+483 GRLYVA
-489 NLTDLKALSRG
+489 NLTDLKTLIRG

-528 TEVVAKNKAYQ
+528 AEVVAKNKAYQ
-539 VINTGSGVA
+539 VINTGSGIA
-548 SPSAVTGRVRYSKF
+548 SPSAVTGGVHYSKF

-568 NIDLKNPNNNIVDN
+568 NIDLRDPNNNIVDN
-582 FGIQVDYKLN
+582 FGVEVGYLLN

-604 QKDFI
+604 ERDFI
-609 RSKEM
+609 RSKETP
-614 SFNAPYNG
+614 FNAPYNG
-622 FNPMGWYYMPIET
+622 FNPKGWYYMPIET

-658 DGGSANRVERYH
+658 DGGSGNRPERYR
-670 DMSYYTNIV
+670 DMSYYTNII

>member
-63 FFEEPFTMHKVLKF
+63 FFKEPFTMHKVLKF
-77 VVYAVITLGVAACS
+77 VVYAVITLGIAACS

-192 FTFSVPAYFDLSKL
+192 FTFSVPTNFDLSKL

-381 RRSEADSKTGA
+381 LRSEADSKTGA

-548 SPSAVTGRVRYSKF
+548 SPSAVTGGVRYSKF

-568 NIDLKNPNNNIVDN
+568 NIDLKNPNPSLTGKNI
-582 FGIQVDYKLN
+582 FHK
-592 GSNGFYYNYYLG
+592 F
-604 QKDFI
+604 
-609 RSKEM
+609 
-614 SFNAPYNG
+614 
-622 FNPMGWYYMPIET
+622 
-635 SGLNFLGT
+635 SGCFMQ
-643 FNDYDSRFIPFVDYK
+643 Y
-658 DGGSANRVERYH
+658 
-670 DMSYYTNIV
+670 
-679 HLP
+679 

>member
-1 MKKEYLSP
+1 MNYIVK
-9 TMAVIPVIQEH
+9 AFI
-20 SVLETGSGN
+20 
-29 LPDGSQGHNMDDET
+29 
-43 EEYDT
+43 
-48 DESTHISGQAKQVSL
+48 
-63 FFEEPFTMHKVLKF
+63 
-77 VVYAVITLGVAACS
+77 YATITLGLVACS
-91 QDDINSAEQNKSN
+91 QEDINSTERQKAK
-104 EETTITVDV
+104 EEITFTVDV
-113 TLDKNVEE
+113 TLDTNVED
-121 MVNAKQMTAVWDT
+121 MVSAKQMTNVWDA
-134 EQSAMTRT
+134 EQPAATRT

-149 GSLTYNWKV
+149 GSLTYNWRV

-170 GAHRISS
+170 GKYKKSY
-177 KIDKGLQIISANKGY
+177 KLDKGLQVISAHKGY
-192 FTFSVPAYFDLSKL
+192 FTFSVPSDFDLSKL

-218 ENGAWTQG
+218 ENGAWTIG
-226 IGTDGVMR
+226 IGYDGVMR
-234 VSGPKE
+234 VFGPE
-240 IDATSYDYN
+240 AIDASSYDYN

-257 KVDPV
+257 KVDPTT
-262 AKHAK
+262 KHAK

-280 AKSDMFYKSNVY
+280 AKSDMYYKSSVY

-305 TFDLSQTSP
+305 TFDLSQASP

-324 IDRRQG
+324 VDKRQG
-330 KVLDECDTIK
+330 KVLDECDTIR

-367 ATPGVTS
+367 ATPSVTS
-374 TTKARVI
+374 TTKTRVI
-381 RRSEADSKTGA
+381 LRSEADSKTGA

-404 RFCREAKAIVDFKE
+404 RFYREAIALVDFKD

-463 TVSLKGYYLVS
+463 TISLKGYYLVS
-474 PNPLNVPPY
+474 PNPWNVPPY
-483 RALYVA
+483 GRLYVA
-489 NLTDLKALSRG
+489 NLTDLKTLSRG

-528 TEVVAKNKAYQ
+528 AEVVSKNKAYQ
-539 VINTGSGVA
+539 VINTGSGIA
-548 SPSAVTGRVRYSKF
+548 SPSAVTGGVHYSKF

-568 NIDLKNPNNNIVDN
+568 NIDLRDPNNNIVDN
-582 FGIQVDYKLN
+582 FGIQVHYILN

-604 QKDFI
+604 KKDFI
-609 RSKEM
+609 RSKETP
-614 SFNAPYNG
+614 FNAPYNG
-622 FNPMGWYYMPIET
+622 FNPKGWYYMPIET

-658 DGGSANRVERYH
+658 DGGSGNRPERYR
-670 DMSYYTNIV
+670 DMSYYTNII

>member
-1 MKKEYLSP
+1 MNYIVK
-9 TMAVIPVIQEH
+9 AFI
-20 SVLETGSGN
+20 
-29 LPDGSQGHNMDDET
+29 
-43 EEYDT
+43 
-48 DESTHISGQAKQVSL
+48 
-63 FFEEPFTMHKVLKF
+63 
-77 VVYAVITLGVAACS
+77 YATITLGLVACS
-91 QDDINSAEQNKSN
+91 QEDINSTEQQKAK
-104 EETTITVDV
+104 EEITFTVDV
-113 TLDKNVEE
+113 TLDKNVED
-121 MVNAKQMTAVWDT
+121 MVNAKQMTNVWDA
-134 EQSAMTRT
+134 EQPAATRT

-149 GSLTYNWKV
+149 GSLTYNWRV

-170 GAHRISS
+170 GKYKKSY
-177 KIDKGLQIISANKGY
+177 KLDKGLQVISAHKGY
-192 FTFSVPAYFDLSKL
+192 FTFSVPSYFDLSKL

-218 ENGAWTQG
+218 ENGAWTIG
-226 IGTDGVMR
+226 IGYDGVMR
-234 VSGPKE
+234 VFGPKA
-240 IDATSYDYN
+240 IDASSYDYN

-257 KVDPV
+257 KVDP
-262 AKHAK
+262 ATKHAK

-280 AKSDMFYKSNVY
+280 AKSDMYYKSNVY

-305 TFDLSQTSP
+305 TFDLSQASP

-324 IDRRQG
+324 VDKRQG
-330 KVLDECDTIK
+330 KVLDECDTIR

-374 TTKARVI
+374 TTKTRVI
-381 RRSEADSKTGA
+381 LRSEADSKTGA

-404 RFCREAKAIVDFKE
+404 RFYREAKDIVDFKD

-440 EYYHSSAEN
+440 EYYHSSAQN

-548 SPSAVTGRVRYSKF
+548 SPSAVTGGVRYSKF

>member
-1 MKKEYLSP
+1 MNYIVK
-9 TMAVIPVIQEH
+9 AFI
-20 SVLETGSGN
+20 
-29 LPDGSQGHNMDDET
+29 
-43 EEYDT
+43 
-48 DESTHISGQAKQVSL
+48 
-63 FFEEPFTMHKVLKF
+63 
-77 VVYAVITLGVAACS
+77 YATITLGLVACS
-91 QDDINSAEQNKSN
+91 QEDISSTEQQKAK
-104 EETTITVDV
+104 EEITFTVDV
-113 TLDKNVEE
+113 TLDKNVED
-121 MVNAKQMTAVWDT
+121 MVNAKEMTNVWDA
-134 EQSAMTRT
+134 EQPAATRT

-149 GSLTYNWKV
+149 GSLTYNWRV

-170 GAHRISS
+170 GTRQISR
-177 KIDKGLQIISANKGY
+177 KVAKGLQIISANKGY
-192 FTFSVPAYFDLSKL
+192 FTFSVPSDFDLSKL

-226 IGTDGVMR
+226 IGANGVMR
-234 VSGPKE
+234 VFGPE
-240 IDATSYDYN
+240 VIDASSYDYN

-257 KVDPV
+257 KVDP
-262 AKHAK
+262 ATKHAK

-280 AKSDMFYKSNVY
+280 AKSDMYYKSNVY

-305 TFDLSQTSP
+305 TFDLSQASP

-324 IDRRQG
+324 VDKRQG
-330 KVLDECDTIK
+330 KVLDECDTIR

-381 RRSEADSKTGA
+381 LRSEADSKTGA

-404 RFCREAKAIVDFKE
+404 RFYREAKAIVDFKD

-440 EYYHSSAEN
+440 EYYHSSAQN

-474 PNPLNVPPY
+474 PNPWNVPPY
-483 RALYVA
+483 GALYVS

-528 TEVVAKNKAYQ
+528 AEVVAKNKAYQ
-539 VINTGSGVA
+539 VINTGSGV
-548 SPSAVTGRVRYSKF
+548 STPSAVTGGVRYSKY

-568 NIDLKNPNNNIVDN
+568 NIDLKDPNNNIVDN
-582 FGIQVDYKLN
+582 FGIQVHYILN

-604 QKDFI
+604 EKDFI
-609 RSKEM
+609 RSKETP
-614 SFNAPYNG
+614 FNAPYNG
-622 FNPMGWYYMPIET
+622 FNPKGWYYMPIET

-643 FNDYDSRFIPFVDYK
+643 FNDYDGRFIPFKDYN
-658 DGGSANRVERYH
+658 DGGDFTKRDRYR
-670 DMSYYTNIV
+670 DMSYYTDIV

>member
-1 MKKEYLSP
+1 MRWTLQLLPVPQLNIHLSYLE
-9 TMAVIPVIQEH
+9 I
-20 SVLETGSGN
+20 
-29 LPDGSQGHNMDDET
+29 T
-43 EEYDT
+43 EIMNY
-48 DESTHISGQAKQVSL
+48 IVKA
-63 FFEEPFTMHKVLKF
+63 FI
-77 VVYAVITLGVAACS
+77 YATITLGLVACS
-91 QDDINSAEQNKSN
+91 QEDINSPEQQKAK
-104 EETTITVDV
+104 EEITFTVDV
-113 TLDKNVEE
+113 TLDKNVED
-121 MVNAKQMTAVWDT
+121 MVNAKQMTNVWDA
-134 EQSAMTRT
+134 EQPAATRT

-149 GSLTYNWKV
+149 GSLTYNWRV

-170 GAHRISS
+170 GTRQISR
-177 KIDKGLQIISANKGY
+177 KVAKGLQIISANKGY
-192 FTFSVPAYFDLSKL
+192 FTFSVPSDFDLSKL

-226 IGTDGVMR
+226 IGANGVMR
-234 VSGPKE
+234 VFGPKV
-240 IDATSYDYN
+240 IDASSYDYN

-257 KVDPV
+257 KVDPTT
-262 AKHAK
+262 KHAK

-280 AKSDMFYKSNVY
+280 AKSDMYYKSNVY
-292 SIALKSDVLHMDG
+292 SIALKSDVLHMDA
-305 TFDLSQTSP
+305 TFDLSQASP
-314 VWKPSPYRIN
+314 VWKPGPYRIN
-324 IDRRQG
+324 VDKRQG
-330 KVLDECDTIK
+330 KVLDECDTIR

-367 ATPGVTS
+367 ATPGATS
-374 TTKARVI
+374 TTKTRVI
-381 RRSEADSKTGA
+381 LRSEADSKTGA

-404 RFCREAKAIVDFKE
+404 RFYREAKAIVDFKD

-440 EYYHSSAEN
+440 EYYHSSAQN

-474 PNPLNVPPY
+474 PNPWNVPPY
-483 RALYVA
+483 GALYVA

-528 TEVVAKNKAYQ
+528 AEVVAKNKAYQ
-539 VINTGSGVA
+539 VINTGSGV
-548 SPSAVTGRVRYSKF
+548 STPSAVTGGVRYSKY

-568 NIDLKNPNNNIVDN
+568 NIDLKDPNNNIVDN
-582 FGIQVDYKLN
+582 FGVEVGYLLN

-604 QKDFI
+604 ERDFI
-609 RSKEM
+609 RSKETP
-614 SFNAPYNG
+614 FNAPYNG
-622 FNPMGWYYMPIET
+622 FNPKGWYYMPIET

-658 DGGSANRVERYH
+658 DGGSVNKPERYH
-670 DMSYYTNIV
+670 DMSYYTNII

>member
-192 FTFSVPAYFDLSKL
+192 FTFSVPTNFDLSKL

-314 VWKPSPYRIN
+314 VWKPSEYRIN

-330 KVLDECDTIK
+330 KVLDECDTIR

-381 RRSEADSKTGA
+381 LRSEADSKTGA

-474 PNPLNVPPY
+474 PNPWNVPPY
-483 RALYVA
+483 GALYVA

-500 SSSVGMPGNSTTS
+500 NGSVGMPGNSTTS

-528 TEVVAKNKAYQ
+528 AEVVAKNKAYQ
-539 VINTGSGVA
+539 VINTGSGV
-548 SPSAVTGRVRYSKF
+548 STPSAVTGGVRYSKY

-582 FGIQVDYKLN
+582 FGVEVAYLLN

-604 QKDFI
+604 ERDFI
-609 RSKEM
+609 RSKETP
-614 SFNAPYNG
+614 FNAPYNG
-622 FNPMGWYYMPIET
+622 FNPKGWYYMPIET

>member
-1 MKKEYLSP
+1 MRWTNQLLPVSQLNIHQSYLE
-9 TMAVIPVIQEH
+9 I
-20 SVLETGSGN
+20 
-29 LPDGSQGHNMDDET
+29 T
-43 EEYDT
+43 EIMNY
-48 DESTHISGQAKQVSL
+48 IVKA
-63 FFEEPFTMHKVLKF
+63 FI
-77 VVYAVITLGVAACS
+77 YATITLGLVACS
-91 QDDINSAEQNKSN
+91 QEDINSTEQQKAK
-104 EETTITVDV
+104 EEITFTVDV
-113 TLDKNVEE
+113 TLDKNVED
-121 MVNAKQMTAVWDT
+121 MVNAKQMTNVWDA
-134 EQSAMTRT
+134 EQPAATRT

-149 GSLTYNWKV
+149 GSLTYNWRV

-170 GAHRISS
+170 GTRQISR
-177 KIDKGLQIISANKGY
+177 KVAKGLQIISANKGY
-192 FTFSVPAYFDLSKL
+192 FTFSVPSDFDLSKL

-226 IGTDGVMR
+226 IGANGVMR
-234 VSGPKE
+234 VFGPE
-240 IDATSYDYN
+240 VIDASSYDYN

-257 KVDPV
+257 KVDP
-262 AKHAK
+262 ATKHAK
-267 VQFLMLGSWIGVR
+267 VQFLMIGSWIGVR
-280 AKSDMFYKSNVY
+280 AKSDMYYKSNVY

-305 TFDLSQTSP
+305 TFDLSQASP
-314 VWKPSPYRIN
+314 VWKPSSYRIN
-324 IDRRQG
+324 IDKRQG
-330 KVLDECDTIK
+330 KVLDECDTIR

-367 ATPGVTS
+367 ATPGATS
-374 TTKARVI
+374 TTKTRVI
-381 RRSEADSKTGA
+381 LRSEADSKTGA

-404 RFCREAKAIVDFKE
+404 RFYREAKANVDFKD

-440 EYYHSSAEN
+440 EYYHSSAQN

-474 PNPLNVPPY
+474 PNPWNVPPY
-483 RALYVA
+483 GRLYVA
-489 NLTDLKALSRG
+489 NLTDLKTLIRG

-528 TEVVAKNKAYQ
+528 AEVVAKNKAYQ
-539 VINTGSGVA
+539 VINTGSGIA
-548 SPSAVTGRVRYSKF
+548 SPSAVTGGVHYSKF

-568 NIDLKNPNNNIVDN
+568 NIDLRDPNNNIVDN
-582 FGIQVDYKLN
+582 FGVEVGYLLN

-604 QKDFI
+604 ERDFI
-609 RSKEM
+609 RSKETP
-614 SFNAPYNG
+614 FNAPYNG
-622 FNPMGWYYMPIET
+622 FNPKGWYYMPIET

-658 DGGSANRVERYH
+658 DGGSGNRPERYR
-670 DMSYYTNIV
+670 DMSYYTNII

>member
-1 MKKEYLSP
+1 M
-9 TMAVIPVIQEH
+9 TIIPVIQEH

-134 EQSAMTRT
+134 EQFAMTRT

-192 FTFSVPAYFDLSKL
+192 FTFSVPTNFDLSKL

-314 VWKPSPYRIN
+314 VWKPSEYRIN

-330 KVLDECDTIK
+330 KVLDECDTIR

-381 RRSEADSKTGA
+381 LRSEADSKTGA

-404 RFCREAKAIVDFKE
+404 RFYREAKTNVDFKD

-440 EYYHSSAEN
+440 EYYHSSAVN

-463 TVSLKGYYLVS
+463 TVSLKGSYLVS

-548 SPSAVTGRVRYSKF
+548 SPSAITGGVRYSKF

>member
-1 MKKEYLSP
+1 MNYIVK
-9 TMAVIPVIQEH
+9 AFI
-20 SVLETGSGN
+20 
-29 LPDGSQGHNMDDET
+29 
-43 EEYDT
+43 
-48 DESTHISGQAKQVSL
+48 
-63 FFEEPFTMHKVLKF
+63 
-77 VVYAVITLGVAACS
+77 YATITLGLVACS
-91 QDDINSAEQNKSN
+91 QEDINSTEQQKAK
-104 EETTITVDV
+104 EEITFTVDV
-113 TLDKNVEE
+113 TLDKNVED
-121 MVNAKQMTAVWDT
+121 MVNAKQMTNVWDA
-134 EQSAMTRT
+134 EQPAATRT

-149 GSLTYNWKV
+149 GSLTYNWRV

-170 GAHRISS
+170 GKYKKSY
-177 KIDKGLQIISANKGY
+177 KLDKGLQVISAHKGY
-192 FTFSVPAYFDLSKL
+192 FTFSVPSYFDLSKL

-226 IGTDGVMR
+226 IGANGVMR
-234 VSGPKE
+234 VFGPE
-240 IDATSYDYN
+240 VIDASSYDYN

-257 KVDPV
+257 KVDP
-262 AKHAK
+262 ATKHAK
-267 VQFLMLGSWIGVR
+267 VQFLMIGSWIGVR
-280 AKSDMFYKSNVY
+280 AKSDMYYKSNVY

-305 TFDLSQTSP
+305 TFDLSQASP

-324 IDRRQG
+324 VDKRQG
-330 KVLDECDTIK
+330 KVLDECDTIR

-374 TTKARVI
+374 TTKTRVI
-381 RRSEADSKTGA
+381 LRSEADSKTGA

-404 RFCREAKAIVDFKE
+404 RFYREAKNIVDFKD

-463 TVSLKGYYLVS
+463 TISLKGYYLVS
-474 PNPLNVPPY
+474 PNPWNVPPY
-483 RALYVA
+483 GRLYVA
-489 NLTDLKALSRG
+489 NLTDLKTLSRG

-528 TEVVAKNKAYQ
+528 AEVVSKNKAYQ
-539 VINTGSGVA
+539 VINTGSGIA
-548 SPSAVTGRVRYSKF
+548 SPSAVTGGVHYSKF

-568 NIDLKNPNNNIVDN
+568 NIDLRDPNNNIVDN
-582 FGIQVDYKLN
+582 FGIQVHYILN

-604 QKDFI
+604 EKDFI
-609 RSKEM
+609 RSKETP
-614 SFNAPYNG
+614 FNAPYNG
-622 FNPMGWYYMPIET
+622 FNPKGWYYMPIET

-658 DGGSANRVERYH
+658 DGGSVNRPERYH
-670 DMSYYTNIV
+670 DMSYYTNII